1 MDTNDNTP
9 DKTPAPAPEKKARRW
24 PRRVAIG
31 VAVTGVLVGG
41 TLWYLGPETTLQM
54 IAQKVAA
61 STGGKLTLTGVRG
74 SLYGAMYIERVVWRT
89 DEQLVIA
96 NKINLQWSPAQIV
109 SRGILVDRL
118 HAASL
123 RVETLKESEERSTM
137 PAKLAP
143 PFAVSID
150 DARLNRATFINQ
162 GAETHIDNIRLRLE
176 GNKQR
181 WQLRD
186 AAAVTPWGD
195 VAGAGSIGAQRP
207 FKLDA
212 TASLTQSQAV
222 AGARAAQ
229 LRLKVG
235 GDLET
240 TLVAATG
247 QAGRAVGDAHFTL
260 SPYAE
265 IPLREMRINGRNVD
279 PGFFN
284 PSLPTADLTFAI
296 AGKLD
301 TNRNISGSVNIT
313 NDGPEG
319 TIDQQRLPLRS
330 MRGQLGGNLSA
341 LQVSDVLVD
350 FGKAGRFTGTG
361 GVQRGKDEPG
371 QSAGG
376 IGTARFTLHTDRFD
390 LKGIHSTMKPTSIRG
405 DIQVTNAGNTQTLQA
420 NLADK
425 ALRLAAL
432 ATLENNVVT
441 VREARLSSGSSR
453 VDVSGSMNL
462 LEDKAFK
469 ASATASRF
477 NPADFGDFPEA
488 DINAGVNVAGALAP
502 TWRVDAD
509 FAVRR
514 SRLLNQPL
522 SGQGKLHAD
531 AKRIS
536 GIDADLALGQNTVA
550 LNGAF
555 GGPKDRLQWRLD
567 GRQLSAVRSDLYG
580 AVTAN
585 GVATGTMAAP
595 RTTFEVNANGLGWVA
610 AQRKNANGSLRASGE
625 AWLAGGEGARFV
637 EAKLSGAM
645 QRFNPAAFGSPLAG
659 SINGAFDASGR
670 SGADWRGAVDL
681 RVQDSTLSDSPLW
694 GHAKLTAD
702 RRHISNADVD
712 LHVGA
717 NVVAAKGSFG
727 LGADQL
733 GWRID
738 APQLAALGPDFGGV
752 LRGQGTLSGTMD
764 APSFSAALE
773 GQNLLLLGT
782 HSIRALR
789 ANANLGSGRGARDAL
804 ASDIQ
809 VTDYA
814 SGTGEDATRVA
825 SASLKTEGTRG
836 AHTLRAAATGE
847 GFDANLVVNGGW
859 SGDTW
864 SGTLSALQN
873 RGRYAMQLQAP
884 VPLRISG
891 EEGSGVMGLAKPQN
905 IAFNGAVIRLPAGSI
920 TVDSLVKNG
929 PRWASRG
936 HADNV
941 PLTYLSQFSPAI
953 RDNAR
958 GDLTLGAKWALD
970 LRTASATG
978 GAPALDGM
986 VHVFREKGDV
996 IAGGDQPVPLGLRTF
1011 EARADVVGSSLQV
1024 RLNLDGTRTGS
1035 ANVDATAQLLQGRL
1049 DRDSPLRM
1057 TANANMGSIAW
1068 LASFAG
1074 QTGLELDGALRLA
1087 LTGSGTIGTPRL
1099 DGSLQGDR
1107 LAVRWPEQGVRLQNG
1122 ELRAG
1127 LAGDQLQLQ
1136 RLYFQGRQGSAS
1148 ADGFLRFSSGLAAAD
1163 LRLTLDKLEAL
1174 SRPDRTV
1181 VLSGKA
1187 SLVRDAERF
1196 ALEGNVRADRALIEF
1211 APQGRPTMSD
1221 DVIVLGQGGAKP
1233 VPSNKKEELP
1243 LSIDLRADLGDEFRL
1258 RGLGID
1264 ATLAGNVR
1272 MRKVGAGAPRVNG
1285 TIRAVEGDYAAYGQ
1299 KLAIRRAVITFSGP
1313 YDNPA
1318 LDVLAVR
1325 ERPEGE
1331 QLSETNVE
1339 AGVQVRGTAQS
1350 PEARLVSTPNVSDS
1364 EKLSWLVLGHGMEGT
1379 SGNEKDVLAAA
1390 AGALLG
1396 GKGGTGGITQKLATS
1411 LGVDE
1416 LGLKQAGGNAT
1427 GLEGTVVTVGK
1438 RISSRTYL
1446 SFEQGATTASSLV
1459 RLRYKWTPKITLQFQ
1474 TGTNTALDVLYS
1486 WAFD

>member
-1 MDTNDNTP
+1 MDTNDTTQPTTP
-9 DKTPAPAPEKKARRW
+9 QPAPQPAPKQRRW

-31 VAVTGVLVGG
+31 VVVTGAIVGG
-41 TLWYLGPETTLQM
+41 TLWYLGRETTLQM

-74 SLYGAMYIERVVWRT
+74 SLYGAMHIDRLVWRT
-89 DEQLVIA
+89 DEQLVVA
-96 NKINLQWSPAQIV
+96 NKIDLQWSPAQIL
-109 SRGILVDRL
+109 SRGILVDEL

-123 RVETLKESEERSTM
+123 RVETLKESEEKSTM

-143 PFAVSID
+143 PFPVSID
-150 DARLNRATFINQ
+150 DARLNQAVFVSK
-162 GAETHIDNIRLRLE
+162 GAETRIDNIRLRVD
-176 GNKQR
+176 GDKQR
-181 WQLRD
+181 WEIRD
-186 AAAVTPWGD
+186 AAAVTPWGN
-195 VAGAGSIGAQRP
+195 VAAAGRIGAQRP
-207 FKLDA
+207 FKIDA
-212 TASLTQSQAV
+212 TASLTQSQAT
-222 AGARAAQ
+222 AEGGANSRAAQ

-240 TLVAATG
+240 TLVDANG
-247 QAGRAVGDAHFTL
+247 QAGRAVGDARFVL

-301 TNRNISGSVNIT
+301 DKRNISGSVNIT

-319 TIDQQRLPLRS
+319 TIDQQRLPLRL
-330 MRGQLGGNLSA
+330 MRGQLGGNLGA
-341 LQVSDVLVD
+341 LQVSDVLMD
-350 FGKAGRFTGTG
+350 FGAAGQFTGTG
-361 GVQRGKDEPG
+361 GVQRGEDEE
-371 QSAGG
+371 G

-390 LKGIHSTMKPTSIRG
+390 LKGIHSAMKPTSIRG
-405 DIQVTNAGNTQTLQA
+405 DIQVANAADVQTLQA
-420 NLADK
+420 NLTDK
-425 ALRLAAL
+425 ALRLTAL
-432 ATLENNVVT
+432 ASLQDNVVT
-441 VREARLSSGSSR
+441 VREARLSSGGSR
-453 VDVSGSMNL
+453 VDVTGNMNL

-477 NPADFGDFPEA
+477 NPASFGDFPQA
-488 DINAGVNVAGALAP
+488 DINASVNVAGALAP
-502 TWRVDAD
+502 SWRVDAD

-514 SRLLNQPL
+514 SRLLNQAL

-536 GIDADLALGQNTVA
+536 GIDAELALGQNTAA
-550 LNGAF
+550 LKGAF
-555 GGPKDRLQWRLD
+555 GGAGDRLNWRLD
-567 GRQLSAVRSDLYG
+567 GRQLAAVRSDLYG
-580 AVTAN
+580 AVTAS
-585 GVATGTMAAP
+585 GVATGTMQAP
-595 RTTFEVNANGLGWVA
+595 RTTFEVNADNLGWVA
-610 AQRKNANGSLRASGE
+610 AQRKNASGSLRASGE

-637 EAKLSGAM
+637 EAKVSGNA

-659 SINGAFDASGR
+659 SINGAFTASGR

-681 RVQDSTLSDSPLW
+681 RVQDSTLSNSPLW

-702 RRHISNADVD
+702 RRHVSNADVD

-717 NVVAAKGSFG
+717 NVVNAKGSFG
-727 LGADQL
+727 AGKDQL

-738 APQLAALGPDFGGV
+738 APQLAALGPDYAGV
-752 LRGQGTLSGTMD
+752 LRGQGALSGTMD
-764 APSFSAALE
+764 TPSLSAALE
-773 GQNLLLLGT
+773 GQNLRLLGT
-782 HSIRALR
+782 HNIRALR

-809 VTDYA
+809 VTDY
-814 SGTGEDATRVA
+814 TNGETRVA

-836 AHTLRAAATGE
+836 AHTLRAAAVGDA
-847 GFDANLVVNGGW
+847 FDANVEVRGGW
-859 SGDTW
+859 TGDTW
-864 SGTLSALQN
+864 SGTLATLQN
-873 RGRYAMQLQAP
+873 RGRYAMALQAP
-884 VPLRISG
+884 VPLSISG
-891 EEGSGVMGLAKPQN
+891 ARGSGVMGLAKPER
-905 IAFNGAVIRLPAGSI
+905 IAFNGAVVRLPAGSI
-920 TVDSLVKNG
+920 TVDTLTKNG

-941 PLTYLSQFSPAI
+941 PLTYLAQFSPAI

-958 GDLTLGAKWALD
+958 GDLTLGAQWALD
-970 LRTASATG
+970 LRTATATG

-996 IAGGDQPVPLGLRTF
+996 IAGSDRPVPLGLRTLD
-1011 EARADVVGSSLQV
+1011 ARAEVSGGALRVNVD
-1024 RLNLDGTRTGS
+1024 LDGTRTGT
-1035 ANVDATAQLLQGRL
+1035 ARVDGTAQLIQGRL
-1049 DRDSPLRM
+1049 DQDSPMRM
-1057 TANANMGSIAW
+1057 TANVDMGSIAW
-1068 LASFAG
+1068 LAGFAG
-1074 QTGLELDGALRLA
+1074 QSGLDLDGALRAA
-1087 LTGSGTIGTPRL
+1087 LTASGTIGAPRL
-1099 DGSLQGDR
+1099 DGSVQGDR

-1122 ELRAG
+1122 ELRAS
-1127 LAGDQLQLQ
+1127 LAGDQLNLQ
-1136 RLYFQGRQGSAS
+1136 RLFFQGRQGSAAAEGS
-1148 ADGFLRFSSGLAAAD
+1148 LRFSSGLAAAD

-1233 VPSNKKEELP
+1233 TPSNKKEELP
-1243 LSIDLRADLGDEFRL
+1243 LTIDLRADLGDEFKL

-1272 MRKVGAGAPRVNG
+1272 VRKVGAGSPRVNG
-1285 TIRAVEGDYAAYGQ
+1285 TIRAVEGNYAAYGQ
-1299 KLAIRRAVITFSGP
+1299 KLAIERANITFSGP

-1325 ERPEGE
+1325 KRPEGE

-1339 AGVQVRGTAQS
+1339 AGVQVRGTAQA
-1350 PEARLVSTPNVSDS
+1350 PEARLVSTPNVPDS

-1416 LGLKQAGGNAT
+1416 LGLKQANGTAT
-1427 GLEGTVVTVGK
+1427 GLESTVVTVGK
-1438 RISSRTYL
+1438 RISNRAYL

-1459 RLRYKWTPKITLQFQ
+1459 RLRYKWNPRITLQFQ

>member
-1 MDTNDNTP
+1 MDTNDITSGAARQ
-9 DKTPAPAPEKKARRW
+9 PAPHKPRRW

-31 VAVTGVLVGG
+31 VAVTGVIMGG
-41 TLWYLGPETTLQM
+41 TLWYLGRETTLQM

-61 STGGKLTLTGVRG
+61 STGGKLTLTGVSG
-74 SLYGAMYIERVVWRT
+74 SLYGAMHIERAVWRT

-96 NKINLQWSPAQIV
+96 NKIDLKWSPSQIV
-109 SRGILVDRL
+109 SRGILVDSL

-123 RVETLKESEERSTM
+123 RVETLKETEERSPM
-137 PAKLAP
+137 PARLAP
-143 PFAVSID
+143 PFTVEID
-150 DARLNRATFINQ
+150 DARLNRATFVNK
-162 GAETHIDNIRLRLE
+162 GAETHIDNIRLRLY
-176 GNKQR
+176 GDKQR
-181 WQLRD
+181 WRLAD

-195 VAGAGSIGAQRP
+195 VAANGSIGAQRP
-207 FKLDA
+207 FKIDA
-212 TASLTQSQAV
+212 RASLTQSQAK
-222 AGARAAQ
+222 AGAKAAQ
-229 LRLKVG
+229 LRLKLG

-240 TLVAATG
+240 TLVDATG
-247 QAGRAVGDAHFTL
+247 QAGRAVGDAHFAL

-265 IPLREMRINGRNVD
+265 IPLRELRINGSNVD

-284 PSLPTADLTFAI
+284 PALPTADLTFAI

-301 TNRNISGSVNIT
+301 AKRNISGSVDIT
-313 NDGPEG
+313 NEGPEG

-330 MRGQLGGNLSA
+330 MRGRLGGNLSA
-341 LQVSDVLVD
+341 LQVSDVLMD
-350 FGKAGRFTGTG
+350 FGDAGRFTGTG
-361 GVQRGKDEPG
+361 GVQREQDQEGL
-371 QSAGG
+371 
-376 IGTARFTLHTDRFD
+376 GTARFTLHTERFD
-390 LKGIHSTMKPTSIRG
+390 LKGIYSTMKPTAIRG
-405 DIQVTNAGNTQTLQA
+405 DIQVTNAGNIQTLQA

-453 VDVSGSMNL
+453 VDLSGNMKL

-469 ASATASRF
+469 ASANASRF
-477 NPADFGDFPEA
+477 NPADFGDFPQA
-488 DINAGVNVAGALAP
+488 DINASVKVAGALAP
-502 TWRVDAD
+502 SWRVDAD

-522 SGQGKLHAD
+522 SGEGKLHAD

-536 GIDADLALGQNTVA
+536 GIDAELALGQNTVA
-550 LNGAF
+550 LGGAF
-555 GGPKDRLQWRLD
+555 GGAGDKLQWRLD

-580 AVTAN
+580 AVTAS

-595 RTTFEVNANGLGWVA
+595 RTSFEVNANGLGWVA
-610 AQRKNANGSLRASGE
+610 AQRKNANGSLRAKGE
-625 AWLAGGEGARFV
+625 AWLAGTEGARFV
-637 EAKLSGAM
+637 EAKMSGAM

-659 SINGAFDASGR
+659 SINGAFDAGGR
-670 SGADWRGAVDL
+670 SGADWRGALDL
-681 RVQDSTLSDSPLW
+681 RVQDSTLSNSPLW

-702 RRHISNADVD
+702 RRHVSNADVD

-727 LGADQL
+727 LGSDQL
-733 GWRID
+733 DWRID
-738 APQLAALGPDFGGV
+738 APQLAALGPDFAGV

-764 APSFSAALE
+764 TPSLSAALE
-773 GQNLLLLGT
+773 GQNLRLLGT
-782 HSIRALR
+782 HSIRSLR
-789 ANANLGSGRGARDAL
+789 ANARLGSGRGASDAL

-809 VTDYA
+809 ILDYA
-814 SGTGEDATRVA
+814 SGDTRIA

-836 AHTLRAAATGE
+836 AHTLRAAAVGDA
-847 GFDANLVVNGGW
+847 FDTNLELRGGLA
-859 SGDTW
+859 GDTW
-864 SGTLSALQN
+864 NGTLAALQN

-884 VPLRISG
+884 VPLRIG
-891 EEGSGVMGLAKPQN
+891 GAKGSGMMGLAKPQN
-905 IAFNGAVIRLPAGSI
+905 IAFNGAVVRLPAGSI

-929 PRWASRG
+929 PRWSSRG

-941 PLTYLSQFSPAI
+941 PLTYLSQFSPSI

-958 GDLTLGAKWALD
+958 GDLTLGAKWELD
-970 LRTASATG
+970 LRTASTTG
-978 GAPALDGM
+978 AAPALDGM
-986 VHVFREKGDV
+986 VQVYREKGDV
-996 IAGGDQPVPLGLRTF
+996 IAGGDRPVPLGLRTF
-1011 EARADVVGSSLQV
+1011 EARADVVGSSLRV
-1024 RLNLDGTRTGS
+1024 HLNLDGARTGS
-1035 ANVDATAQLLQGRL
+1035 ANVEATAQLLQGRL
-1049 DRDSPLRM
+1049 DRDSPMRM
-1057 TANANMGSIAW
+1057 MAKANMGSIAW

-1074 QTGLELDGALRLA
+1074 QTGLELDGALNLA
-1087 LTGSGTIGTPRL
+1087 LTGSGTIGDPRL
-1099 DGSLQGDR
+1099 DGSVQGDK
-1107 LAVRWPEQGVRLQNG
+1107 LAVRWPEQGVRLHNG
-1122 ELRAG
+1122 ELRAS

-1136 RLYFQGRQGSAS
+1136 RLSFQGRQGSAS
-1148 ADGFLRFSSGLAAAD
+1148 AEGFLRFSSGLAAAD

-1196 ALEGNVRADRALIEF
+1196 AIEGNVRADRALIEF

-1243 LSIDLRADLGDEFRL
+1243 LTIDLRADLGDEFRL

-1272 MRKVGAGAPRVNG
+1272 VRKVGAGAPRVNG

-1299 KLAIRRAVITFSGP
+1299 KLAIERAVITFSGP

-1325 ERPEGE
+1325 KRPEGE

-1339 AGVQVRGTAQS
+1339 AGVQVRGTAQA
-1350 PEARLVSTPNVSDS
+1350 PQARLVSTPNVPDS

-1379 SGNEKDVLAAA
+1379 SGNDKDVLAAA
-1390 AGALLG
+1390 AAALLG
-1396 GKGGTGGITQKLATS
+1396 GKGGTGGITQKLANS

-1416 LGLKQAGGNAT
+1416 LGLKQANGSAN

-1459 RLRYKWTPKITLQFQ
+1459 RLRFKWTPRITLQFQ

>member
-1 MDTNDNTP
+1 MDTNDTTP
-9 DKTPAPAPEKKARRW
+9 EKTPAPAKPRRW

-31 VAVTGVLVGG
+31 VVVTGAIIGG
-41 TLWYLGPETTLQM
+41 TLWYLGRETTLQM

-74 SLYGAMYIERVVWRT
+74 SLYGAMHIDRIVWRT
-89 DEQLVIA
+89 DEQLVVA
-96 NKINLQWSPAQIV
+96 NNIDLRWSPAQIV
-109 SRGILVDRL
+109 SRGILVDEL
-118 HAASL
+118 HAADL
-123 RVETLKESEERSTM
+123 RMETLKQSEEKSTM
-137 PAKLAP
+137 PVKLSP
-143 PFAVSID
+143 PFTVSID
-150 DARLNRATFINQ
+150 DARLDKAVFVSQ
-162 GAETHIDNIRLRLE
+162 GAETRIDNIRLRVE

-181 WQLRD
+181 WEVRN
-186 AAAVTPWGD
+186 AAAATPWGD
-195 VAGAGSIGAQRP
+195 VAATGSIGAQRP

-212 TASLTQSQAV
+212 SASLTQSQAK

-240 TLVAATG
+240 TLVDASG
-247 QAGRAVGDAHFTL
+247 QAGRAVGDARLVL
-260 SPYAE
+260 SPFAD
-265 IPLREMRINGRNVD
+265 IPLREVRINGRNVD

-301 TNRNISGSVNIT
+301 EKRNISGSVSIT

-319 TIDQQRLPLRS
+319 TIDQQRLPLRA
-330 MRGQLGGNLSA
+330 MRGQLGGNLNA
-341 LQVSDVLVD
+341 LQVSDVLMD
-350 FGKAGRFTGTG
+350 FGAAGQFTGTG
-361 GVQRGKDEPG
+361 GVQRGQDEE
-371 QSAGG
+371 G

-390 LKGIHSTMKPTSIRG
+390 LQKIHGAMKPTAIRG
-405 DIQVTNAGNTQTLQA
+405 DIQVANTANTQTLQA

-425 ALRLAAL
+425 ALRLTAL

-441 VREARLSSGSSR
+441 VREARISNGSSR
-453 VDVSGSMNL
+453 VDVTGNMNL

-477 NPADFGDFPEA
+477 NPANFGDFPQA
-488 DINAGVNVAGALAP
+488 DINASVNVAGALAP
-502 TWRVDAD
+502 QWRVDAD

-514 SRLLNQPL
+514 SRLMDQAL
-522 SGQGKLHAD
+522 SGEGKLHAD

-536 GIDADLALGQNTVA
+536 GIDATLALGQNTA
-550 LNGAF
+550 SLKGAF
-555 GGPKDRLQWRLD
+555 GGAGDRLNWRLD
-567 GRQLSAVRSDLYG
+567 GRQLSAARSDLYG
-580 AVTAN
+580 ALVAS
-585 GVATGTMAAP
+585 GVATGTMQAP
-595 RTTFEVNANGLGWVA
+595 RTTFTVDANNLGWVA
-610 AQRKNANGSLRASGE
+610 AQRKNANGSLRANGE
-625 AWLAGGEGARFV
+625 AWLAGSEGARFV
-637 EAKLSGAM
+637 EAKVIGNM

-659 SINGAFDASGR
+659 SINGSFDASGR
-670 SGADWRGAVDL
+670 SGADWRGNVDL
-681 RVQDSTLSDSPLW
+681 RVQDSTLSNSPLW
-694 GHAKLTAD
+694 GHAKLAAD
-702 RRHISNADVD
+702 RRHVSNADVD

-717 NVVAAKGSFG
+717 NVIAAKGSFG
-727 LGADQL
+727 AGNDQL

-738 APQLAALGPDFGGV
+738 APQLAALGPDFGGL

-764 APSFSAALE
+764 TPSLTAALE
-773 GQNLLLLGT
+773 GQNLRLLGVHT
-782 HSIRALR
+782 IRSLR
-789 ANANLGSGRGARDAL
+789 ANANIASGRGARDAI
-804 ASDIQ
+804 ATDIQ
-809 VTDYA
+809 MLDYV
-814 SGTGEDATRVA
+814 SGDTRIA
-825 SASLKTEGTRG
+825 SASLKSEGTRG
-836 AHTLRAAATGE
+836 AHTLRAAAVGDA
-847 GFDANLVVNGGW
+847 FDANVEVRGGF
-859 SGDTW
+859 SADTW
-864 SGTLSALQN
+864 SGTLAALQN
-873 RGRYAMQLQAP
+873 RGRYAMALQAP
-884 VPLRISG
+884 VPLTITGSK
-891 EEGSGVMGLAKPQN
+891 GSGVMGLAKPER
-905 IAFNGAVIRLPAGSI
+905 IAFNGAVVRLPAGSI

-929 PRWASRG
+929 PRWASKG

-941 PLTYLSQFSPAI
+941 PLTYLAQFSPAI

-958 GDLTLGAKWALD
+958 GDLTLGAQWALD
-970 LRTASATG
+970 LRTATATG

-996 IAGGDQPVPLGLRTF
+996 IAGSDSPVPLGLRTLD
-1011 EARADVVGSSLQV
+1011 ARADVTGGALRVNV
-1024 RLNLDGTRTGS
+1024 ALDGTRTGT
-1035 ANVDATAQLLQGRL
+1035 ANVEGTAQLIQGRL
-1049 DRDSPLRM
+1049 DKDSPMRM

-1074 QTGLELDGALRLA
+1074 QSGLELDGALRLA

-1099 DGSLQGDR
+1099 DGSLQGDK

-1122 ELRAG
+1122 ELRAS
-1127 LAGDQLQLQ
+1127 LAGDQLNLQ
-1136 RLYFQGRQGSAS
+1136 RMYFQGRQGSAS
-1148 ADGFLRFSSGLAAAD
+1148 ADGSLRFSSGLAAAD

-1187 SLVRDAERF
+1187 SLVRDSERF

-1221 DVIVLGQGGAKP
+1221 DVIVLGQGGTKP
-1233 VPSNKKEELP
+1233 IPSNRKEELP
-1243 LSIDLRADLGDEFRL
+1243 LTIDLRADLGEEFKV
-1258 RGLGID
+1258 RGLGAD

-1272 MRKVGAGAPRVNG
+1272 VRMVGSGSPRVNG
-1285 TIRAVEGDYAAYGQ
+1285 TIRAVEGNYAAYGQ
-1299 KLAIRRAVITFSGP
+1299 KLSIERANVTFSGP
-1313 YDNPA
+1313 YDNPS

-1325 ERPEGE
+1325 KRPEGE
-1331 QLSETNVE
+1331 QLSSTNVE

-1350 PEARLVSTPNVSDS
+1350 PQAVLVSTPNVPDS

-1396 GKGGTGGITQKLATS
+1396 GKGGSGGITQKLATS

-1416 LGLKQAGGNAT
+1416 LGLKQANGTAT
-1427 GLEGTVVTVGK
+1427 GLESTVVTVGK
-1438 RISSRTYL
+1438 RISNRAYL

-1459 RLRYKWTPKITLQFQ
+1459 RLRYKWTPKVTLQFQ

>member
-1 MDTNDNTP
+1 MDTNDTN
-9 DKTPAPAPEKKARRW
+9 PAPANAPAHKPRRW

-31 VAVTGVLVGG
+31 VVVTGVIVGG
-41 TLWYLGPETTLQM
+41 TLWYLGRETTLQM

-61 STGGKLTLTGVRG
+61 STGGKLTLTGVTG
-74 SLYGAMYIERVVWRT
+74 SLYGAMHIERAVWRT

-96 NKINLQWSPAQIV
+96 NKIDLQWSPAQIV
-109 SRGILVDRL
+109 SRGILVDQL

-123 RVETLKESEERSTM
+123 RVETLKESTEPSTM
-137 PAKLAP
+137 PVKLAP
-143 PFAVSID
+143 PFTVSID
-150 DARLNRATFINQ
+150 DARLNRATFVNK

-181 WQLRD
+181 WQVRD

-195 VAGAGSIGAQRP
+195 VAANGSIGAQRP

-212 TASLTQSQAV
+212 TASLTQSQAK
-222 AGARAAQ
+222 AGARSAQ

-240 TLVAATG
+240 TLVDATG

-260 SPYAE
+260 EPYAE
-265 IPLREMRINGRNVD
+265 IPLRELRINGRNVD

-284 PSLPTADLTFAI
+284 PALPTADLNFAV

-301 TNRNISGSVNIT
+301 AKRNISGSVSIT

-330 MRGQLGGNLSA
+330 MRGQLGGNLNA
-341 LQVSDVLVD
+341 LQVSDVLMD
-350 FGKAGRFTGTG
+350 FGEAGRFTGTG
-361 GVQRGKDEPG
+361 GVQRDKDEEG
-371 QSAGG
+371 L
-376 IGTARFTLHTDRFD
+376 GTARFTLHTDRFD
-390 LKGIHSTMKPTSIRG
+390 LKKIHASMKPTAIRG
-405 DIQVTNAGNTQTLQA
+405 DIQVTNAGDTQTLQA

-432 ATLENNVVT
+432 ATLEKNVVT
-441 VREARLSSGSSR
+441 VREARLSSGGSR
-453 VDVSGSMNL
+453 IDVSGSMNL
-462 LEDKAFK
+462 LDDKAFK

-488 DINAGVNVAGALAP
+488 DINAGVNAAGALAP
-502 TWRVDAD
+502 SWRVDAD

-522 SGQGKLHAD
+522 SGAGKLHAD

-555 GGPKDRLQWRLD
+555 GGAGDKLQWRVD

-595 RTTFEVNANGLGWVA
+595 RTSFELNANGLGWVA

-625 AWLAGGEGARFV
+625 AWLAGSEGARFV

-670 SGADWRGAVDL
+670 SGADWRGALDL
-681 RVQDSTLSDSPLW
+681 RVQDSTLSNSPLW

-702 RRHISNADVD
+702 RRHVSNADVD

-717 NVVAAKGSFG
+717 NLLAAKGSFG

-738 APQLAALGPDFGGV
+738 APQLAALGPDFAGV
-752 LRGQGTLSGTMD
+752 LRGQGSLSGTMD
-764 APSFSAALE
+764 TPSLSAALE
-773 GQNLLLLGT
+773 GQNLRLLGA
-782 HSIRALR
+782 HSIRSLR
-789 ANANLGSGRGARDAL
+789 ASATLGSGRGARDAL

-809 VTDYA
+809 ILDYV
-814 SGTGEDATRVA
+814 SGDTRVA

-836 AHTLRAAATGE
+836 AHTLRAAAVGE
-847 GFDANLVVNGGW
+847 GFDANLEVRGGLL
-859 SGDTW
+859 GDTW
-864 SGTLSALQN
+864 SGTLAALQN

-891 EEGSGVMGLAKPQN
+891 EKGSGVMGLAKPQS

-941 PLTYLSQFSPAI
+941 PLTYLSQFSPTI

-958 GDLTLGAKWALD
+958 GDLTLGAQWALD
-970 LRTASATG
+970 LRTATATG
-978 GAPALDGM
+978 AAPALDGM

-996 IAGGDQPVPLGLRTF
+996 IAGGDKPVPLGLRTLD
-1011 EARADVVGSSLQV
+1011 ARADVTGGALRVAV
-1024 RLNLDGTRTGS
+1024 NLDGARTGS
-1035 ANVDATAQLLQGRL
+1035 AKLDGTAQLLQGRL
-1049 DRDSPLRM
+1049 DRDSPMRM
-1057 TANANMGSIAW
+1057 KLDANMGSIAW

-1074 QTGLELDGALRLA
+1074 QSGLELDGALRLA
-1087 LTGSGTIGTPRL
+1087 VQGSGTIGNPRL
-1099 DGSLQGDR
+1099 DGSVQGDR

-1148 ADGFLRFSSGLAAAD
+1148 AEGFLRFSSGLAAAD

-1196 ALEGNVRADRALIEF
+1196 AIEGNVRADRALIEF

-1221 DVIVLGQGGAKP
+1221 DVIVLGQGGARP
-1233 VPSNKKEELP
+1233 VASNKKEELP
-1243 LSIDLRADLGDEFRL
+1243 LTIDLRADLGEEFHL

-1285 TIRAVEGDYAAYGQ
+1285 SIRAVEGNYAAYGQ
-1299 KLAIRRAVITFSGP
+1299 KLAIERAVITFSGP

-1325 ERPEGE
+1325 KRPEGE
-1331 QLSETNVE
+1331 QLSDTNVE
-1339 AGVQVRGTAQS
+1339 AGVQVRGTAQA
-1350 PEARLVSTPNVSDS
+1350 PQAKLVSTPNVPDS

-1416 LGLKQAGGNAT
+1416 LGLKQANGTAN

>member
-1 MDTNDNTP
+1 MDTNDTAP
-9 DKTPAPAPEKKARRW
+9 SQAPAPAPHKRRW

-31 VAVTGVLVGG
+31 VVVTGVLVGG
-41 TLWYLGPETTLQM
+41 TLWYLGRETTLQM

-74 SLYGAMYIERVVWRT
+74 SLYGAMYIERIVWRT

-96 NKINLQWSPAQIV
+96 NKINLRWSPGQIV
-109 SRGILVDRL
+109 SRGILVDTL
-118 HAASL
+118 HAANL
-123 RVETLKESEERSTM
+123 RVETLKETEEPSTM
-137 PAKLAP
+137 PVKLAP
-143 PFAVSID
+143 PFTVSID
-150 DARLNRATFINQ
+150 DARLNRATFVNQ
-162 GAETHIDNIRLRLE
+162 GAETHVDNIRLRLE

-181 WQLRD
+181 WQVRD

-195 VAGAGSIGAQRP
+195 VAANGTIGAQRP

-212 TASLTQSQAV
+212 TASLTQSQAK

-240 TLVAATG
+240 TLVDATG
-247 QAGRAVGDAHFTL
+247 QAGRAVGDARFVL

-284 PSLPTADLTFAI
+284 PALPTADLTFAVT
-296 AGKLD
+296 GKLD
-301 TNRNISGSVNIT
+301 AKRNISGRVDIT

-319 TIDQQRLPLRS
+319 TLDKQRLPLRV
-330 MRGQLGGNLSA
+330 MRGQLGGSLDA
-341 LQVSDVLVD
+341 LQVSDVLLD
-350 FGKAGRFTGTG
+350 FGDAGRFTGTG
-361 GVQRGKDEPG
+361 GVQREKDQE
-371 QSAGG
+371 G

-390 LKGIHSTMKPTSIRG
+390 LKGIYSTMKPTAIRG
-405 DIQVTNAGNTQTLQA
+405 DIQVTNAGTTQTLQA

-425 ALRLAAL
+425 GLRLAAL

-441 VREARLSSGSSR
+441 VREARLSAGSSR
-453 VDVSGSMNL
+453 VDVAGTMNL
-462 LEDKAFK
+462 LDDKAFK
-469 ASATASRF
+469 ASASASRF
-477 NPADFGDFPEA
+477 NPADFGDFPQA
-488 DINAGVNVAGALAP
+488 DINASVNAAGALAP
-502 TWRVDAD
+502 AWRVDAD

-514 SRLLNQPL
+514 SRVLNQPL
-522 SGQGKLHAD
+522 SGEGKLRAD

-555 GGPKDRLQWRLD
+555 GGAGDKLQWRVD
-567 GRQLSAVRSDLYG
+567 GRQLSALRSDLYG

-595 RTTFEVNANGLGWVA
+595 RTSFEVNANGLGWVA
-610 AQRKNANGSLRASGE
+610 AQRKNAGGSLRASGD
-625 AWLAGGEGARFV
+625 AWLAGVEGARFV
-637 EAKLSGAM
+637 EAKMSGAM

-670 SGADWRGAVDL
+670 SGADWRGALDL
-681 RVQDSTLSDSPLW
+681 RVQDSTLSSSPLW
-694 GHAKLTAD
+694 GHARLTAD

-717 NVVAAKGSFG
+717 NVIAAKGSFG
-727 LGADQL
+727 AGSDQL
-733 GWRID
+733 AWRID
-738 APQLAALGPDFGGV
+738 APQLAALGPDFAGV
-752 LRGQGTLSGTMD
+752 LRGQGLLSGTMD
-764 APSFSAALE
+764 TPSLTAALE
-773 GQNLLLLGT
+773 GQNLRLLGT
-782 HSIRALR
+782 HNIRALR
-789 ANANLGSGRGARDAL
+789 VNATLGSGRGARDAL

-809 VTDYA
+809 VTEYV
-814 SGTGEDATRVA
+814 SGETRVA

-836 AHTLRAAATGE
+836 AHTLRAAAVGDA
-847 GFDANLVVNGGW
+847 FDANLEVRGGW
-859 SGDTW
+859 TGDTW
-864 SGTLSALQN
+864 SGTLAALQN
-873 RGRYAMQLQAP
+873 RGRYAMALQAP

-891 EEGSGVMGLAKPQN
+891 APGSGVMGLAKPQN
-905 IAFNGAVIRLPAGSI
+905 IAFNGAVVKLPAGSVTI
-920 TVDSLVKNG
+920 DSLVKNG
-929 PRWASRG
+929 PRWNSKG

-941 PLTYLSQFSPAI
+941 PLTYLAQFSPAI

-958 GDLTLGAKWALD
+958 GDLTLGAQWALD
-970 LRTASATG
+970 LRTATATG

-986 VHVFREKGDV
+986 VHVFREKGDL
-996 IAGGDQPVPLGLRTF
+996 IAGSDQPVPLGLRTLD
-1011 EARADVVGSSLQV
+1011 ARADVVGSSLRV
-1024 RLNLDGTRTGS
+1024 RMNLDGARTGS
-1035 ANVDATAQLLQGRL
+1035 ANVEATAQLLQGRL
-1049 DRDSPLRM
+1049 DRDSPMRM
-1057 TANANMGSIAW
+1057 TANANMASIGW

-1074 QTGLELDGALRLA
+1074 QSGLELDGALRLA

-1099 DGSLQGDR
+1099 DGSVQGDR
-1107 LAVRWPEQGVRLQNG
+1107 LSVRWPEQGVRLQNG

-1148 ADGFLRFSSGLAAAD
+1148 AEGFLRFSSGLAAAD

-1211 APQGRPTMSD
+1211 APQGRPTMSE

-1243 LSIDLRADLGDEFRL
+1243 LTIDLRANLGEEFRL

-1272 MRKVGAGAPRVNG
+1272 VRKVGAGAPRVNG

-1299 KLAIRRAVITFSGP
+1299 KLEIRRAVITFSGP

-1325 ERPEGE
+1325 AQPEGE

-1350 PEARLVSTPNVSDS
+1350 PDARLVSTPNVPDS

-1416 LGLKQAGGNAT
+1416 LGLKQAEGGG

>member
-1 MDTNDNTP
+1 MDTNDTST
-9 DKTPAPAPEKKARRW
+9 DTTPAPAPEKKARRW

-31 VAVTGVLVGG
+31 VVVTGVLVGG
-41 TLWYLGPETTLQM
+41 TLWYLGRETTLQM

-61 STGGKLTLTGVRG
+61 STGGKLTITGVRG
-74 SLYGAMYIERVVWRT
+74 SLYGAMYIERIVWRT

-96 NKINLQWSPAQIV
+96 NKINLHWSPSQIV

-118 HAASL
+118 HAANL
-123 RVETLKESEERSTM
+123 RVETLKETEERSPM

-143 PFAVSID
+143 PFPVSID
-150 DARLNRATFINQ
+150 DARLNRATFVNQ
-162 GAETHIDNIRLRLE
+162 GAETHIDNIRLRVS
-176 GNKQR
+176 GDKQR
-181 WQLRD
+181 WALRD

-195 VAGAGSIGAQRP
+195 VGAAGTIGAQRP

-212 TASLTQSQAV
+212 TASLTQSQAKAEGV
-222 AGARAAQ
+222 ATSRAAQ

-240 TLVAATG
+240 TLVDANG
-247 QAGRAVGDAHFTL
+247 QAGRAAGDARFVL

-284 PSLPTADLTFAI
+284 PALPTADLTFAI
-296 AGKLD
+296 TGKLD
-301 TNRNISGSVNIT
+301 EKRNISGRVDIS

-330 MRGQLGGNLSA
+330 MRGQLGGNLEA
-341 LQVSDVLVD
+341 LQVSDVLMD
-350 FGKAGRFTGTG
+350 FGAAGRFTGLG
-361 GVQRGKDEPG
+361 GVQRDKDAEG
-371 QSAGG
+371 L
-376 IGTARFTLHTDRFD
+376 GTARFTLHTDRFD
-390 LKGIHSTMKPTSIRG
+390 LKGIHSTMKPTAIRG

-453 VDVSGSMNL
+453 VDVTGNMKL
-462 LEDKAFK
+462 LDDKAFK
-469 ASATASRF
+469 ASANASRF

-488 DINAGVNVAGALAP
+488 DINASVNVAGALAP
-502 TWRVDAD
+502 AWRVDAD

-522 SGQGKLHAD
+522 SGAGKLHAD

-555 GGPKDRLQWRLD
+555 GGTGDRLQWRLD

-595 RTTFEVNANGLGWVA
+595 RTTFEMNASGLGWVA

-625 AWLAGGEGARFV
+625 AWLAGSEGARV
-637 EAKLSGAM
+637 VQAKMSGAM

-659 SINGAFDASGR
+659 SINGTFDASGR

-681 RVQDSTLSDSPLW
+681 RVQDSTLSNSPLW
-694 GHAKLTAD
+694 GHAKLSAD

-727 LGADQL
+727 AGNDQL

-738 APQLAALGPDFGGV
+738 APQLAALGPDFAGV

-764 APSFSAALE
+764 TPSVTAALE
-773 GQNLLLLGT
+773 GQNLRLLGT
-782 HSIRALR
+782 HSIRSLR

-809 VTDYA
+809 ITEYV
-814 SGTGEDATRVA
+814 SGETRIA
-825 SASLKTEGTRG
+825 SASLRTEGTRG
-836 AHTLRAAATGE
+836 AHTLRAAATGDA
-847 GFDANLVVNGGW
+847 FDANLEVRGGFTR
-859 SGDTW
+859 DTW
-864 SGTLSALQN
+864 SGTLAALQN
-873 RGRYAMQLQAP
+873 RGRYAMTLQAP

-891 EEGSGVMGLAKPQN
+891 APGSGVMGLAKPQN

-941 PLTYLSQFSPAI
+941 PLTYLSQFSPATA
-953 RDNAR
+953 DNAR
-958 GDLTLGAKWALD
+958 GDLTLGAKWELD
-970 LRTASATG
+970 LRTATATG
-978 GAPALDGM
+978 AAPALDGM

-996 IAGGDQPVPLGLRTF
+996 IAGGDRPVPLGLRAF
-1011 EARADVVGSSLQV
+1011 EARADVVGSSLHV
-1024 RLNLDGTRTGS
+1024 NVNLDGARTGS
-1035 ANVDATAQLLQGRL
+1035 AKVDATAQLLQGRL

-1074 QTGLELDGALRLA
+1074 QSGLELDGALRLA

-1099 DGSLQGDR
+1099 DGSVQGDN

-1122 ELRAG
+1122 QLRAG
-1127 LAGDQLQLQ
+1127 LSGDQLQLQ
-1136 RLYFQGRQGSAS
+1136 RLTFQGRQGSAS
-1148 ADGFLRFSSGLAAAD
+1148 AEGFLRFSSGLAAAD

-1196 ALEGNVRADRALIEF
+1196 AIEGNVRADRALIEF

-1221 DVIVLGQGGAKP
+1221 DVIVLGQGGAQP
-1233 VPSNKKEELP
+1233 TPSNKKEELP
-1243 LSIDLRADLGDEFRL
+1243 LTIDLRADLGEEFRL

-1264 ATLAGNVR
+1264 ATLAGSVR

-1299 KLAIRRAVITFSGP
+1299 KLDIRRAVITFSGP

-1325 ERPEGE
+1325 AQPEGE

-1339 AGVQVRGTAQS
+1339 AGVQVRGTAQA
-1350 PEARLVSTPNVSDS
+1350 PEARLVSTPNVPDS
-1364 EKLSWLVLGHGMEGT
+1364 EKLSWLVLGRGMEGT
-1379 SGNEKDVLAAA
+1379 SGNERDVLAAA
-1390 AGALLG
+1390 GAALLG

-1416 LGLKQAGGNAT
+1416 LGLKQANGGT
-1427 GLEGTVVTVGK
+1427 GGLADTVVTVGK

-1459 RLRYKWTPKITLQFQ
+1459 RLRYKWTPRITLQFQ
-1474 TGTNTALDVLYS
+1474 TGTNTALDVLYA

>member
-1 MDTNDNTP
+1 MDTNDNS
-9 DKTPAPAPEKKARRW
+9 PAPAPTQAPAPAPHKRRW

-31 VAVTGVLVGG
+31 VVVTGVLVGG
-41 TLWYLGPETTLQM
+41 TLWYLGRETTLQM

-74 SLYGAMYIERVVWRT
+74 SLYGAMYIERIVWRT

-96 NKINLQWSPAQIV
+96 NKINLQWSPSQIV
-109 SRGILVDRL
+109 SRGILVDKL
-118 HAASL
+118 HAANL
-123 RVETLKESEERSTM
+123 RVETLKETEERSPM

-143 PFAVSID
+143 PFPVSID
-150 DARLNRATFINQ
+150 DARLNRATFVNQ
-162 GAETHIDNIRLRLE
+162 GAETHIDNIRLRVE

-195 VAGAGSIGAQRP
+195 VAGAGTIGAQRP

-212 TASLTQSQAV
+212 TASLTQSQAK

-229 LRLKVG
+229 LRLKLG

-240 TLVAATG
+240 TLVDANG
-247 QAGRAVGDAHFTL
+247 QAGRAVGDARFVL

-284 PSLPTADLTFAI
+284 PALPTADLTFAI
-296 AGKLD
+296 TGKLD
-301 TNRNISGSVNIT
+301 TKRNISGRVDIT

-319 TIDQQRLPLRS
+319 TIDQQRLPLRL
-330 MRGQLGGNLSA
+330 MRGQLGGTLDA
-341 LQVSDVLVD
+341 LQVSDVLMD
-350 FGKAGRFTGTG
+350 FGAAGRFTGTG
-361 GVQRGKDEPG
+361 GVQREKDGEG
-371 QSAGG
+371 L
-376 IGTARFTLHTDRFD
+376 GTARFTLHTDRFD

-405 DIQVTNAGNTQTLQA
+405 DIQVTNAGDTQTLQA

-432 ATLENNVVT
+432 ATLQNNVVT

-453 VDVSGSMNL
+453 VDVTGNMHL

-469 ASATASRF
+469 GSANASRF
-477 NPADFGDFPEA
+477 NPADFGDFPQA
-488 DINAGVNVAGALAP
+488 DINASVNVAGALAP
-502 TWRVDAD
+502 SWRVDAD

-522 SGQGKLHAD
+522 SGEGKLHAD

-550 LNGAF
+550 LKGAF
-555 GGPKDRLQWRLD
+555 GGAGDRLQWRVD

-585 GVATGTMAAP
+585 GVVTGTMAAP
-595 RTTFEVNANGLGWVA
+595 RTSFEVDANGLGWVA

-637 EAKLSGAM
+637 EAKMSGAM

-681 RVQDSTLSDSPLW
+681 RVQDSTLSNSPLW

-702 RRHISNADVD
+702 RRHVSNADVD

-727 LGADQL
+727 AGNDQL

-738 APQLAALGPDFGGV
+738 APQLAALGPDFAGV

-764 APSFSAALE
+764 TPSVTAALE
-773 GQNLLLLGT
+773 GQNLRLLGT
-782 HSIRALR
+782 HNIRSLR

-814 SGTGEDATRVA
+814 SGDTRVA

-836 AHTLRAAATGE
+836 AHTLRAAAVGDA
-847 GFDANLVVNGGW
+847 FDANLEVRGGFTR
-859 SGDTW
+859 DTW
-864 SGTLSALQN
+864 SGTLAALQN
-873 RGRYAMQLQAP
+873 RGRYAMTLQAP

-891 EEGSGVMGLAKPQN
+891 APGSGVMGLAKPQS

-920 TVDSLVKNG
+920 TIDSLVKNG

-941 PLTYLSQFSPAI
+941 PLTYLSQFSPTI

-958 GDLTLGAKWALD
+958 GDMTLGAKWELD

-978 GAPALDGM
+978 AAPALDGM

-996 IAGGDQPVPLGLRTF
+996 IAGGDTPVPLGLRTF
-1011 EARADVVGSSLQV
+1011 EARADVVGSSLRV
-1024 RLNLDGTRTGS
+1024 GLNLDGTRTGS
-1035 ANVDATAQLLQGRL
+1035 AKVDATAQLLQGRL

-1074 QTGLELDGALRLA
+1074 QSGLELDGALRLA

-1099 DGSLQGDR
+1099 DGSVQGDK
-1107 LAVRWPEQGVRLQNG
+1107 LAVRWAEQGVRLQNG
-1122 ELRAG
+1122 ELRAA

-1148 ADGFLRFSSGLAAAD
+1148 AEGFLRFSSGLAAAD

-1181 VLSGKA
+1181 VVSGKA

-1196 ALEGNVRADRALIEF
+1196 AIEGNVRADRALIEF

-1221 DVIVLGQGGAKP
+1221 DVIVLGQGGTKP
-1233 VPSNKKEELP
+1233 QPSNKKEELP
-1243 LSIDLRADLGDEFRL
+1243 LTIDLRADLGDEFRL

-1299 KLAIRRAVITFSGP
+1299 KLDIRRAVITFSGP

-1325 ERPEGE
+1325 ARPEGE

-1339 AGVQVRGTAQS
+1339 AGVQVRGTAQA
-1350 PEARLVSTPNVSDS
+1350 PEARLVSTPNVPDS

-1416 LGLKQAGGNAT
+1416 LGLKQANGGT
-1427 GLEGTVVTVGK
+1427 GGLADTVVTVGK

>member
-1 MDTNDNTP
+1 METNDISH
-9 DKTPAPAPEKKARRW
+9 DKTPEHKPRRW

-31 VAVTGVLVGG
+31 VVVTGVIVGG
-41 TLWYLGPETTLQM
+41 TLWYLGRETTLQM

-74 SLYGAMYIERVVWRT
+74 SLYGAMHIDRIVWRT
-89 DEQLVIA
+89 DEQLIVA
-96 NKINLQWSPAQIV
+96 NTVDLRWSPAQIV
-109 SRGILVDRL
+109 SRGILVDSL

-123 RVETLKESEERSTM
+123 RVETLKETEERSPM
-137 PAKLAP
+137 PPKLAP
-143 PFAVSID
+143 PFAVSIN
-150 DARLNRATFINQ
+150 DARLDQAVFVSK
-162 GAETHIDNIRLRLE
+162 GAETRIDNIRLRVD
-176 GNKQR
+176 GNKER
-181 WQLRD
+181 WHL
-186 AAAVTPWGD
+186 ANATAVTPWGD
-195 VAGAGSIGAQRP
+195 VAAGGTIGAQRP

-212 TASLTQSQAV
+212 GASLTQSQAK

-235 GDLET
+235 GDLGT
-240 TLVAATG
+240 MLVDASG
-247 QAGRAVGDAHFTL
+247 QAGRAVGDARFVL

-265 IPLREMRINGRNVD
+265 IPLRELRINGRNVD

-296 AGKLD
+296 AGRLD
-301 TNRNISGSVNIT
+301 EKRNISGRVDIT
-313 NDGPEG
+313 NDGPDG
-319 TIDQQRLPLRS
+319 TIDQQRLPLRA
-330 MRGQLGGNLSA
+330 MRGQLGGNLTA
-341 LQVSDVLVD
+341 LQVSDVLLD
-350 FGKAGRFTGTG
+350 FGDAGRFTGTG
-361 GVQRGKDEPG
+361 GVQRGADAEG
-371 QSAGG
+371 L
-376 IGTARFTLHTDRFD
+376 GTARFTLHTDRFD
-390 LKGIHSTMKPTSIRG
+390 LKKIHSAMKPTAIRG
-405 DIQVTNAGNTQTLQA
+405 DIGVTNAGNTQTLQA

-441 VREARLSSGSSR
+441 VREARLSSGGSR
-453 VDVSGSMNL
+453 IDVSGSMNL
-462 LEDKAFK
+462 LQDKAFK

-477 NPADFGDFPEA
+477 NPADFGDFPAA

-502 TWRVDAD
+502 AWRVDAD
-509 FAVRR
+509 FDLRR
-514 SRLLNQPL
+514 SRLMNQPL
-522 SGQGKLHAD
+522 TGSGKLHAI
-531 AKRIS
+531 AARIS
-536 GIDADLALGQNTVA
+536 GIDADLALGQNRV
-550 LNGAF
+550 LLSGAF
-555 GGPKDRLQWRLD
+555 GGAGDRLQWRLD

-580 AVTAN
+580 AVTAS
-585 GVATGTMAAP
+585 GVATGTMQAP
-595 RTTFEVNANGLGWVA
+595 RTSFELNANGLGWVA
-610 AQRKNANGSLRASGE
+610 AQRKSAGDSLRAGSLRASGE

-637 EAKLSGAM
+637 EAKVSGAM
-645 QRFNPAAFGSPLAG
+645 QRFNPAAFGSPLGG

-670 SGADWRGAVDL
+670 SGPEWRGSVDL
-681 RVQDSTLSDSPLW
+681 RVQDSLLSNSPLW
-694 GHAKLTAD
+694 GHAKLAAD
-702 RRHISNADVD
+702 RRHVSNADVD

-727 LGADQL
+727 LGSDQL
-733 GWRID
+733 AWRID
-738 APQLAALGPDFGGV
+738 APQLAALGPDFAGV

-764 APSFSAALE
+764 TPSLTAALE
-773 GQNLLLLGT
+773 GQNLRLFT
-782 HSIRALR
+782 HNIRSLR
-789 ANANLGSGRGARDAL
+789 ASANLGSGRGARDAL

-809 VTDYA
+809 VLDYT
-814 SGTGEDATRVA
+814 SGDTRVA
-825 SASLKTEGTRG
+825 SASLRSEGTRG
-836 AHTLRAAATGE
+836 AHTLRAAAVGE
-847 GFDANLVVNGGW
+847 GFDANVEVRGGFA
-859 SGDTW
+859 GDTW
-864 SGTLSALQN
+864 SGTLAALQN
-873 RGRYAMQLQAP
+873 RGRYAMALQAP
-884 VPLRISG
+884 VPLLVKGAR
-891 EEGSGVMGLAKPQN
+891 GSGVMGLAKPET
-905 IAFNGAVIRLPAGSI
+905 IAFNGAVVKLPAGSI
-920 TVDSLVKNG
+920 TVESLVKNG

-958 GDLTLGAKWALD
+958 GDLTLGAQWSLD
-970 LRTASATG
+970 LRTATATG
-978 GAPALDGM
+978 GAPALDGN

-996 IAGGDQPVPLGLRTF
+996 IAGGDTPVPLGLRTF
-1011 EARADVVGSSLQV
+1011 DARADVTDGALRV
-1024 RLNLDGTRTGS
+1024 RLNLDGTRTGNAS
-1035 ANVDATAQLLQGRL
+1035 IDGTAQLLQGRL
-1049 DRDSPLRM
+1049 DRDSPMRM

-1074 QTGLELDGALRLA
+1074 QSGLELDGALRLA
-1087 LTGSGTIGTPRL
+1087 LTGSGTIGNPRL
-1099 DGSLQGDR
+1099 DGSVQGDN

-1122 ELRAG
+1122 QLRAG
-1127 LAGDQLQLQ
+1127 LAGDSLQLQ
-1136 RLYFQGRQGSAS
+1136 RLFFQGRQGSAS
-1148 ADGFLRFSSGLAAAD
+1148 AEGSLRFSSGLAAAD

-1181 VLSGKA
+1181 ILSGKA

-1196 ALEGNVRADRALIEF
+1196 AIEGNVRADRALIEF

-1243 LSIDLRADLGDEFRL
+1243 LTIDLRADLGDEFHL

-1272 MRKVGAGAPRVNG
+1272 VRKVGAGSPRVNG
-1285 TIRAVEGDYAAYGQ
+1285 TIRAVEGNYAAYGQ
-1299 KLAIRRAVITFSGP
+1299 RLAIERAVITFSGP

-1325 ERPEGE
+1325 KQPEGE

-1339 AGVQVRGTAQS
+1339 AGVRVRGTAQS
-1350 PEARLVSTPNVSDS
+1350 PQAQLVSTPNVPDS

-1416 LGLKQAGGNAT
+1416 LGLKQANGTAT
-1427 GLEGTVVTVGK
+1427 GLESTVVTVGK
-1438 RISSRTYL
+1438 RISSRAYL

-1459 RLRYKWTPKITLQFQ
+1459 RLRYKWSPKITLQFQ

>member
-1 MDTNDNTP
+1 METNDTAP
-9 DKTPAPAPEKKARRW
+9 DKTPAPKTRRW

-31 VAVTGVLVGG
+31 VVVTGVLVGG
-41 TLWYLGPETTLQM
+41 TLWYLGRETTLQM

-74 SLYGAMYIERVVWRT
+74 SLYGAMHIDRIVWRT
-89 DEQLVIA
+89 DEQLIVA
-96 NKINLQWSPAQIV
+96 NTVDLMWSPAQIV
-109 SRGILVDRL
+109 SRGILVDSLR
-118 HAASL
+118 AASL
-123 RVETLKESEERSTM
+123 RVETLKETDEPSVM

-143 PFAVSID
+143 PFPVSIA
-150 DARLNRATFINQ
+150 DARLAQAVFANR
-162 GAETHIDNIRLRLE
+162 GAETRIDNIRLRLE
-176 GNKQR
+176 GNKER

-195 VAGAGSIGAQRP
+195 VAANGSIGAQRP

-212 TASLTQSQAV
+212 TASLTQSQAK

-240 TLVAATG
+240 TLVDASG
-247 QAGRAVGDAHFTL
+247 QAGRAVGDARFVL

-284 PSLPTADLTFAI
+284 PALPTADLSFAI
-296 AGKLD
+296 AGRLD
-301 TNRNISGSVNIT
+301 DKRNISGRVDIT

-319 TIDQQRLPLRS
+319 TIDQQRLPLRA
-330 MRGQLGGNLSA
+330 MRGQLGGNLNA
-341 LQVSDVLVD
+341 LQVSDVLLD
-350 FGKAGRFTGTG
+350 FGDAGRFTGTG
-361 GVQRGKDEPG
+361 GVQRGEDQEG
-371 QSAGG
+371 L
-376 IGTARFTLHTDRFD
+376 GTARFTLHTDRFD
-390 LKGIHSTMKPTSIRG
+390 LKQIYSTMKPTAIRG

-441 VREARLSSGSSR
+441 VREARLSSGGSR
-453 VDVSGSMNL
+453 IDVSGSMNL
-462 LEDKAFK
+462 LDDKAFK
-469 ASATASRF
+469 ANVSASRF
-477 NPADFGDFPEA
+477 DPSDFGDFPTA
-488 DINAGVNVAGALAP
+488 DINAGINVAGALAP
-502 TWRVDAD
+502 AWRVDAD
-509 FAVRR
+509 FAVRG
-514 SRLLNQPL
+514 SRLMNQPL
-522 SGQGKLHAD
+522 SGKGKLHAD
-531 AKRIS
+531 AKRFS

-555 GGPKDRLQWRLD
+555 GGAGDRLQWRLD

-580 AVTAN
+580 AVTAS
-585 GVATGTMAAP
+585 GVATGTMQAP
-595 RTTFEVNANGLGWVA
+595 RTSFELNANGLGWVA

-637 EAKLSGAM
+637 EAKVSGAM
-645 QRFNPAAFGSPLAG
+645 QRFNPAAFGSPLSG

-670 SGADWRGAVDL
+670 SGADWRGSVNL
-681 RVQDSTLSDSPLW
+681 RVQDSTLSNSPLW
-694 GHAKLTAD
+694 GHAKLAAD
-702 RRHISNADVD
+702 RRHVSNADVD

-727 LGADQL
+727 LGSDQL
-733 GWRID
+733 AWRID
-738 APQLAALGPDFGGV
+738 APQLAALGPDFAGV

-764 APSFSAALE
+764 TPSLTAALE
-773 GQNLLLLGT
+773 GQNLRLLGT
-782 HSIRALR
+782 HNIRSLR
-789 ANANLGSGRGARDAL
+789 ASANLGSGRGARDAL

-809 VTDYA
+809 ILEYT
-814 SGTGEDATRVA
+814 SGETRVA
-825 SASLKTEGTRG
+825 SASLKSEGTRG
-836 AHTLRAAATGE
+836 AHTLRAGAVGE
-847 GFDANLVVNGGW
+847 GFDANVEVRGGFA
-859 SGDTW
+859 GDTW
-864 SGTLSALQN
+864 SGTLAALQN
-873 RGRYAMQLQAP
+873 RGRYAMALQAP
-884 VPLRISG
+884 VPLLVKG
-891 EEGSGVMGLAKPQN
+891 AKGSGVMGLARPES

-920 TVDSLVKNG
+920 TIDNLVKNG

-958 GDLTLGAKWALD
+958 GDLTLGAQWSLD
-970 LRTASATG
+970 LRTATATG
-978 GAPALDGM
+978 GAPALDGS

-996 IAGGDQPVPLGLRTF
+996 IAGGDTPIPLGLRTF
-1011 EARADVVGSSLQV
+1011 DARADVTGGALRV
-1024 RLNLDGTRTGS
+1024 RLNLDGARTGS
-1035 ANVDATAQLLQGRL
+1035 ATVDGSAQLLQGRL
-1049 DRDSPLRM
+1049 DRDSPMRM

-1074 QTGLELDGALRLA
+1074 QSGLELDGALRLA
-1087 LTGSGTIGTPRL
+1087 LTGSGTIGNPRL
-1099 DGSLQGDR
+1099 DGSVQGDN

-1122 ELRAG
+1122 QLRAS

-1136 RLYFQGRQGSAS
+1136 RLFFQGRQGSAS
-1148 ADGFLRFSSGLAAAD
+1148 AEGSLRFSSGLAAAD

-1196 ALEGNVRADRALIEF
+1196 AIEGNVRADRALIEF

-1233 VPSNKKEELP
+1233 IPSNKKEELP
-1243 LSIDLRADLGDEFRL
+1243 LTIDLRADLGDEFRL

-1272 MRKVGAGAPRVNG
+1272 VRKVGAGAPRVNG

-1299 KLAIRRAVITFSGP
+1299 RLAIERAVITFSGP

-1325 ERPEGE
+1325 KRPEGE

-1339 AGVQVRGTAQS
+1339 AGVRVRGTAQS
-1350 PEARLVSTPNVSDS
+1350 PQAQLVSTPNVPDS

-1390 AGALLG
+1390 AAALLG

-1416 LGLKQAGGNAT
+1416 LGLKQANGTAS
-1427 GLEGTVVTVGK
+1427 GLESTVVTVGK
-1438 RISSRTYL
+1438 RISSRAYL

-1459 RLRYKWTPKITLQFQ
+1459 RLRYKWSPKITLQFQ

>member
-1 MDTNDNTP
+1 MDTNDTST
-9 DKTPAPAPEKKARRW
+9 DQTPAPAPEKTKARRW

-41 TLWYLGPETTLQM
+41 TLWYLGRETTLQM

-74 SLYGAMYIERVVWRT
+74 SLYGAMYIERIVWRT
-89 DEQLVIA
+89 DEQLVVA
-96 NKINLQWSPAQIV
+96 NKINLQWSPSQIV

-118 HAASL
+118 HAANV
-123 RVETLKESEERSTM
+123 RVETLKETDERSPM
-137 PAKLAP
+137 PARLAP
-143 PFAVSID
+143 PFPVSIE
-150 DARLNRATFINQ
+150 DARLNRATFVSQ
-162 GAETHIDNIRLRLE
+162 GAETHIDNIRLRVE

-195 VAGAGSIGAQRP
+195 VAANGSIGAQRP

-212 TASLTQSQAV
+212 TASLTQSQAK

-229 LRLKVG
+229 LRLKLG
-235 GDLET
+235 GDLQT
-240 TLVAATG
+240 TLVDATG
-247 QAGRAVGDAHFTL
+247 QAGRAVGDAHFAL

-284 PSLPTADLTFAI
+284 PALPTADLIFAI
-296 AGKLD
+296 TGRLD
-301 TNRNISGSVNIT
+301 EKRNISGRVDIT

-330 MRGQLGGNLSA
+330 MRGQLGGNLNA
-341 LQVSDVLVD
+341 LQVSDVLMD
-350 FGKAGRFTGTG
+350 FGAAGRFTGTG
-361 GVQRGKDEPG
+361 GVQRAENEE
-371 QSAGG
+371 G
-376 IGTARFTLHTDRFD
+376 IGAARFTLHTDRFD
-390 LKGIHSTMKPTSIRG
+390 LKGIHSAMKPTSIRG

-441 VREARLSSGSSR
+441 VREARLSSGGSR
-453 VDVSGSMNL
+453 VDLTGSMNL
-462 LEDKAFK
+462 LDDKAFK

-477 NPADFGDFPEA
+477 NPGDFGDFPEA
-488 DINAGVNVAGALAP
+488 DINAGINVAGALAP
-502 TWRVDAD
+502 AWRVDAD

-522 SGQGKLHAD
+522 SGEGKLHAD

-555 GGPKDRLQWRLD
+555 GGAGDRLQWRVD

-580 AVTAN
+580 AVTAS
-585 GVATGTMAAP
+585 GVATGTMQAP

-610 AQRKNANGSLRASGE
+610 AQRKNANGSLRAAGE
-625 AWLAGGEGARFV
+625 AWLAGSDGARFV
-637 EAKLSGAM
+637 EAKMNGAM

-670 SGADWRGAVDL
+670 SGADWRGALDL
-681 RVQDSTLSDSPLW
+681 RVQDSTLSNSPLW
-694 GHAKLTAD
+694 GHARLTAD

-727 LGADQL
+727 AGNDQL

-738 APQLAALGPDFGGV
+738 APQLAALGPDFAGV

-764 APSFSAALE
+764 TPSLTAALE
-773 GQNLLLLGT
+773 GRNLRLLGT
-782 HSIRALR
+782 HNIRSLR
-789 ANANLGSGRGARDAL
+789 ASANLGSGRGARDAL

-809 VTDYA
+809 VTEYT
-814 SGTGEDATRVA
+814 SGAGDDATRIA
-825 SASLKTEGTRG
+825 SASLRTEGTRG
-836 AHTLRAAATGE
+836 AHTLRAAAVGDA
-847 GFDANLVVNGGW
+847 FDANLEVRGGM

-864 SGTLSALQN
+864 SGTLAALQN

-884 VPLRISG
+884 VPLRIG
-891 EEGSGVMGLAKPQN
+891 GAPGSGVMGLAKPQN
-905 IAFNGAVIRLPAGSI
+905 ISFNGAVIRLPAGSI

-941 PLTYLSQFSPAI
+941 PLTYLAQFSPAI
-953 RDNAR
+953 ADNAR
-958 GDLTLGAKWALD
+958 GDLTLGAKWELD
-970 LRTASATG
+970 LRTATATG

-1011 EARADVVGSSLQV
+1011 EARADVVGSSLRV
-1024 RLNLDGTRTGS
+1024 GLNLDGARTGS
-1035 ANVDATAQLLQGRL
+1035 AKVDATAQLLQGRL

-1074 QTGLELDGALRLA
+1074 QSGLELDGALRLA

-1099 DGSLQGDR
+1099 DGSVQGDR

-1148 ADGFLRFSSGLAAAD
+1148 AEGFLRFSSGLAAAD

-1181 VLSGKA
+1181 VVSGKA

-1196 ALEGNVRADRALIEF
+1196 AIEGNVRADRALIEF

-1243 LSIDLRADLGDEFRL
+1243 LTIDLRADLGDEFRL

-1272 MRKVGAGAPRVNG
+1272 VRKVGAGAPRVNG

-1299 KLAIRRAVITFSGP
+1299 KLDIRRAVITFSGP

-1325 ERPEGE
+1325 ARPEGE

-1339 AGVQVRGTAQS
+1339 AGVQVRGTAQA
-1350 PEARLVSTPNVSDS
+1350 PEARLVSTPNVPDS

-1416 LGLKQAGGNAT
+1416 LGLKQANGGGG
-1427 GLEGTVVTVGK
+1427 GLADTVVTVGK

>member
-1 MDTNDNTP
+1 MDTNDTSTDQATP
-9 DKTPAPAPEKKARRW
+9 PAQPKPRRW

-31 VAVTGVLVGG
+31 VVVTGVIVGG
-41 TLWYLGPETTLQM
+41 TLWYLGRETTLQM

-74 SLYGAMYIERVVWRT
+74 SLYGTMYIERAVWRT

-96 NKINLQWSPAQIV
+96 NKINLHWSPGQIV
-109 SRGILVDRL
+109 SRGILVDKL
-118 HAASL
+118 HAANL
-123 RVETLKESEERSTM
+123 RVETLKETEERSPM

-143 PFAVSID
+143 PFTVSID
-150 DARLNRATFINQ
+150 DARLNRATFVNQ
-162 GAETHIDNIRLRLE
+162 GAETHIDNIRLRVE

-186 AAAVTPWGD
+186 AAAVTPWGE
-195 VAGAGSIGAQRP
+195 VAANGSIGAQRP

-212 TASLTQSQAV
+212 TASLTQSQAK

-229 LRLKVG
+229 LRLKLG

-240 TLVAATG
+240 TLVDANG
-247 QAGRAVGDAHFTL
+247 QAGRAVGDARFVL

-284 PSLPTADLTFAI
+284 PSLPTADLTFAVT
-296 AGKLD
+296 GKLD
-301 TNRNISGSVNIT
+301 DKRNISGRVDIS

-319 TIDQQRLPLRS
+319 TIDQQRLPLRL
-330 MRGQLGGNLSA
+330 MRGQLGGNLDA
-341 LQVSDVLVD
+341 LQVSDVLMD
-350 FGKAGRFTGTG
+350 FGAAGRFTGTG
-361 GVQRGKDEPG
+361 GVQREKDEE
-371 QSAGG
+371 G

-390 LKGIHSTMKPTSIRG
+390 LKGIYSTMKPTAIRG
-405 DIQVTNAGNTQTLQA
+405 DIQVTNAGDTQTLQA

-432 ATLENNVVT
+432 ATLQNNVVT

-453 VDVSGSMNL
+453 VDLSGSMNL

-469 ASATASRF
+469 ASASASRF
-477 NPADFGDFPEA
+477 NPADFGDFPQA
-488 DINAGVNVAGALAP
+488 DINASVNAAGALAP
-502 TWRVDAD
+502 AWRVDAD

-514 SRLLNQPL
+514 SRLMNQAL

-555 GGPKDRLQWRLD
+555 GGPKDRLQWRVD
-567 GRQLSAVRSDLYG
+567 GRQLSALRSDLYG
-580 AVTAN
+580 AVTAS
-585 GVATGTMAAP
+585 GVATGSMAAP

-610 AQRKNANGSLRASGE
+610 AQRKNAGGSLRASGE

-637 EAKLSGAM
+637 EAKMSGAM

-681 RVQDSTLSDSPLW
+681 RVQDSLLSNSPLW

-717 NVVAAKGSFG
+717 NVLAAKGSFG
-727 LGADQL
+727 AGKDQL
-733 GWRID
+733 DWRID
-738 APQLAALGPDFGGV
+738 APQLAALGPDFAGV

-764 APSFSAALE
+764 APSFGAALE
-773 GQNLLLLGT
+773 GQNLRLLGA

-789 ANANLGSGRGARDAL
+789 ASAKLGSGRGANDAL
-804 ASDIQ
+804 ATDIQ
-809 VTDYA
+809 ITEYA
-814 SGTGEDATRVA
+814 SGDTRVA

-836 AHTLRAAATGE
+836 AHTLRAAAVGDA
-847 GFDANLVVNGGW
+847 FDANLEVRGGFTR
-859 SGDTW
+859 DTW
-864 SGTLSALQN
+864 NGTLAALQN
-873 RGRYAMQLQAP
+873 RGRYAMSLLAP

-891 EEGSGVMGLAKPQN
+891 APGSGLMGLAKPQS

-941 PLTYLSQFSPAI
+941 PLTYLSQFSPTI

-958 GDLTLGAKWALD
+958 GDLTLGAKWELD
-970 LRTASATG
+970 LRTATATG
-978 GAPALDGM
+978 AAPALDGM

-996 IAGGDQPVPLGLRTF
+996 IAGGDRPVPLGLRTF
-1011 EARADVVGSSLQV
+1011 EARADVVGSSLKV
-1024 RLNLDGTRTGS
+1024 ALDLDGARTGS
-1035 ANVDATAQLLQGRL
+1035 VEVDATAQLLQGRL
-1049 DRDSPLRM
+1049 DGDSPLRM
-1057 TANANMGSIAW
+1057 TARADIGSIAW

-1074 QTGLELDGALRLA
+1074 QSGLELDGALRMA

-1099 DGSLQGDR
+1099 DGSVQGDK
-1107 LAVRWPEQGVRLQNG
+1107 LAVRWPEQGLRLQNG
-1122 ELRAG
+1122 ELRAS

-1181 VLSGKA
+1181 VVSGKA

-1196 ALEGNVRADRALIEF
+1196 AIEGNVRADRALIEF

-1221 DVIVLGQGGAKP
+1221 DVIVLGQGGTRP
-1233 VPSNKKEELP
+1233 QPSNKKEELP
-1243 LSIDLRADLGDEFRL
+1243 LTIDLRADLGDEFRL

-1299 KLAIRRAVITFSGP
+1299 KLDIRRAIITFSGP

-1325 ERPEGE
+1325 ARPEGE
-1331 QLSETNVE
+1331 QLTETNVE
-1339 AGVQVRGTAQS
+1339 AGVQVRGTAQA
-1350 PEARLVSTPNVSDS
+1350 PEARLVSTPNVPDS

-1390 AGALLG
+1390 AAALLG

-1416 LGLKQAGGNAT
+1416 LGLKQANGSNGGLAD
-1427 GLEGTVVTVGK
+1427 TVVTVGK

-1459 RLRYKWTPKITLQFQ
+1459 RLRYKWTPRITLQFQ
-1474 TGTNTALDVLYS
+1474 TGTNTALDVLYA

>member
-1 MDTNDNTP
+1 MDTNDTP
-9 DKTPAPAPEKKARRW
+9 PPTTEPAAKPRRW

-31 VAVTGVLVGG
+31 VVVTGVLVGG
-41 TLWYLGPETTLQM
+41 TLWYLGRETTLQM

-74 SLYGAMYIERVVWRT
+74 SLYGAMHIDRIVWRT
-89 DEQLVIA
+89 DEQLIVA
-96 NKINLQWSPAQIV
+96 NTVDLRWSPAQIV
-109 SRGILVDRL
+109 SRGILVDEL

-123 RVETLKESEERSTM
+123 RVETLKESEEKSTM
-137 PAKLAP
+137 PVKLAP
-143 PFAVSID
+143 PFPVSID
-150 DARLNRATFINQ
+150 DARLNQAVFVSK
-162 GAETHIDNIRLRLE
+162 GAETRIDNIRLRLE

-181 WQLRD
+181 WEVRD

-195 VAGAGSIGAQRP
+195 VAASGSIGAQRP

-212 TASLTQSQAV
+212 TASLTQSKAK

-240 TLVAATG
+240 TLVDANG
-247 QAGRAVGDAHFTL
+247 QAGRAIGDARFVL

-301 TNRNISGSVNIT
+301 EKRNISGRVDIT

-330 MRGQLGGNLSA
+330 MRGQLGGSLDA
-341 LQVSDVLVD
+341 LQVSDVLMD
-350 FGKAGRFTGTG
+350 FGAAGRFTGTG
-361 GVQRGKDEPG
+361 GVQRGADEE
-371 QSAGG
+371 G
-376 IGTARFTLHTDRFD
+376 IGTARFALHTERFD
-390 LKGIHSTMKPTSIRG
+390 LKGIHSTMKPTAIRG
-405 DIQVTNAGNTQTLQA
+405 DIQVSNAANVQTLQA

-425 ALRLAAL
+425 ALRLTAL
-432 ATLENNVVT
+432 ATLEKNVVT
-441 VREARLSSGSSR
+441 VREARLSSGGSR
-453 VDVSGSMNL
+453 VDVTGNMNL
-462 LEDKAFK
+462 LDDKAFK

-477 NPADFGDFPEA
+477 NPANFGDFPQA
-488 DINAGVNVAGALAP
+488 DINASVNVAGALAP
-502 TWRVDAD
+502 AWRVDAD

-514 SRLLNQPL
+514 SRLFDQAL
-522 SGQGKLHAD
+522 SGEGKLHAD

-536 GIDADLALGQNTVA
+536 GIDAKLALGQNTAA
-550 LNGAF
+550 LKGSFGAA
-555 GGPKDRLQWRLD
+555 GDRLNWRLD
-567 GRQLSAVRSDLYG
+567 GRQLSAARSDLYG
-580 AVTAN
+580 AVVAS

-595 RTTFEVNANGLGWVA
+595 RTTFEVNADNLGWVA

-625 AWLAGGEGARFV
+625 AWLAGSEGARFV
-637 EAKLSGAM
+637 EAKVSGTA

-670 SGADWRGAVDL
+670 SGADWRGALDL
-681 RVQDSTLSDSPLW
+681 RVQDSTLSNSPLW

-702 RRHISNADVD
+702 RRHVSNADVD

-717 NVVAAKGSFG
+717 NLVAAKGSFG
-727 LGADQL
+727 AGSDQL
-733 GWRID
+733 AWRID
-738 APQLAALGPDFGGV
+738 APQLAALGQDYGGL

-764 APSFSAALE
+764 TPSLTASLE
-773 GQNLLLLGT
+773 GQNLRLMGT
-782 HSIRALR
+782 HNIRSLR
-789 ANANLGSGRGARDAL
+789 ANANIGSGRGARDVIAT
-804 ASDIQ
+804 DIQ
-809 VTDYA
+809 MLDYV
-814 SGTGEDATRVA
+814 SGETRVA
-825 SASLKTEGTRG
+825 SASLKTDGTRG
-836 AHTLRAAATGE
+836 AHTLRAAAVGDA
-847 GFDANLVVNGGW
+847 FDANVEVRGGLK
-859 SGDTW
+859 GDTW
-864 SGTLSALQN
+864 SGTLAALQN
-873 RGRYAMQLQAP
+873 RGRYAMALQAP
-884 VPLRISG
+884 VPLTIAGAR
-891 EEGSGVMGLAKPQN
+891 GSGVMGLAKPER
-905 IAFNGAVIRLPAGSI
+905 IAFNGAVVRLPAGSI

-941 PLTYLSQFSPAI
+941 PLTYLAQFSPTI

-958 GDLTLGAKWALD
+958 GDLLLGAQWALD
-970 LRTASATG
+970 LRTATATG

-996 IAGGDQPVPLGLRTF
+996 IAGGDSPVPLGLRTLD
-1011 EARADVVGSSLQV
+1011 ARADVTGGALRVKV
-1024 RLNLDGTRTGS
+1024 ALDGTRTGT
-1035 ANVDATAQLLQGRL
+1035 ANVDGTAQLLQGRL
-1049 DRDSPLRM
+1049 DRDSPMRM

-1074 QTGLELDGALRLA
+1074 QSGLELDGALRLA

-1099 DGSLQGDR
+1099 DGSVQGDR

-1122 ELRAG
+1122 ELRAS
-1127 LAGDQLQLQ
+1127 LAGDQLNLQ

-1148 ADGFLRFSSGLAAAD
+1148 ADGSLRFSSGLAAAD

-1187 SLVRDAERF
+1187 SLVRDSERF

-1221 DVIVLGQGGAKP
+1221 DVIVLGQGGTKP
-1233 VPSNKKEELP
+1233 IASNRKEELP
-1243 LSIDLRADLGDEFRL
+1243 LTIDLRADLGEEFKL

-1272 MRKVGAGAPRVNG
+1272 VRKVGAGAPRVNG

-1299 KLAIRRAVITFSGP
+1299 KLAIERAIITFSGP

-1325 ERPEGE
+1325 KRPEGE

-1339 AGVQVRGTAQS
+1339 AGVRVRGTAQS
-1350 PEARLVSTPNVSDS
+1350 PQAQLVSTPNVPDS

-1390 AGALLG
+1390 AAALLG

-1416 LGLKQAGGNAT
+1416 LGLKQANGTAT
-1427 GLEGTVVTVGK
+1427 GLESTVVTVGK
-1438 RISSRTYL
+1438 RISSRAYL

-1459 RLRYKWTPKITLQFQ
+1459 RLRYKWSPKITLQFQ

>member
-1 MDTNDNTP
+1 MDTNDNS
-9 DKTPAPAPEKKARRW
+9 PAPAPTQAPAPAPHKRRW

-31 VAVTGVLVGG
+31 VVVTGVLVGG
-41 TLWYLGPETTLQM
+41 TLWYLGRETTLQM

-74 SLYGAMYIERVVWRT
+74 SLYGAMYIERIVWRT

-96 NKINLQWSPAQIV
+96 NKINLQWSPSQIV
-109 SRGILVDRL
+109 SRGILVDKL
-118 HAASL
+118 HAANL
-123 RVETLKESEERSTM
+123 RVETLKETEERSPM

-143 PFAVSID
+143 PFPVSID
-150 DARLNRATFINQ
+150 DARLNRATFVNQ
-162 GAETHIDNIRLRLE
+162 GAETHIDNIRLRVE

-195 VAGAGSIGAQRP
+195 VAGAGTIGAQRP

-212 TASLTQSQAV
+212 TASLTQSQAK

-229 LRLKVG
+229 LRLKLG

-240 TLVAATG
+240 TLVDANG
-247 QAGRAVGDAHFTL
+247 QAGRAVGDARFVL

-284 PSLPTADLTFAI
+284 PALPTADLTFAI
-296 AGKLD
+296 TGKLD
-301 TNRNISGSVNIT
+301 TKRNISGRVDIT

-319 TIDQQRLPLRS
+319 TIDQQRLPLRL
-330 MRGQLGGNLSA
+330 MRGQLGGTLDA
-341 LQVSDVLVD
+341 LQVSDVLMD
-350 FGKAGRFTGTG
+350 FGAAGRFTGTG
-361 GVQRGKDEPG
+361 GVQREKDGEG
-371 QSAGG
+371 L
-376 IGTARFTLHTDRFD
+376 GTARFTLHTDRFD

-405 DIQVTNAGNTQTLQA
+405 DIQVTNAGDTQTLQA

-432 ATLENNVVT
+432 ATLQNNVVT

-453 VDVSGSMNL
+453 VDVTGNMHL

-469 ASATASRF
+469 GSANASRF
-477 NPADFGDFPEA
+477 NPADFGDFPQA
-488 DINAGVNVAGALAP
+488 DINASVNVAGALAP
-502 TWRVDAD
+502 SWRVDAD

-522 SGQGKLHAD
+522 SGEGKLHAD

-536 GIDADLALGQNTVA
+536 GIDAGLALGQNTVA
-550 LNGAF
+550 LKGAF
-555 GGPKDRLQWRLD
+555 GGAGDRLQWRVD

-585 GVATGTMAAP
+585 GVVTGTMAAP
-595 RTTFEVNANGLGWVA
+595 RTSFEVDANGLGWVA

-637 EAKLSGAM
+637 EAKMSGAM

-681 RVQDSTLSDSPLW
+681 RVQDSTLSNSPLW

-702 RRHISNADVD
+702 RRHVSNADVD

-727 LGADQL
+727 AGNDQL

-738 APQLAALGPDFGGV
+738 APQLAALGPDFAGV

-764 APSFSAALE
+764 TPSVTAALE
-773 GQNLLLLGT
+773 GQNLRLLGT
-782 HSIRALR
+782 HNIRSLR

-814 SGTGEDATRVA
+814 SGDTRVA

-836 AHTLRAAATGE
+836 AHTLRAAAVGDA
-847 GFDANLVVNGGW
+847 FDANLEVRGGFTR
-859 SGDTW
+859 DTW
-864 SGTLSALQN
+864 SGTLAALQN
-873 RGRYAMQLQAP
+873 RGRYAMTLQAP

-891 EEGSGVMGLAKPQN
+891 APGSGVMGLAKPQS

-920 TVDSLVKNG
+920 TIDSLVKNG

-941 PLTYLSQFSPAI
+941 PLTYLSQFSPTI

-958 GDLTLGAKWALD
+958 GDMTLGAKWELD

-978 GAPALDGM
+978 AAPALDGM

-996 IAGGDQPVPLGLRTF
+996 IAGGDTPVPLGLRTF
-1011 EARADVVGSSLQV
+1011 EARADVVGSSLRV
-1024 RLNLDGTRTGS
+1024 GLNLDGTRTGS
-1035 ANVDATAQLLQGRL
+1035 AKVDATAQLLQGRL

-1074 QTGLELDGALRLA
+1074 QSGLELDGALRLA

-1099 DGSLQGDR
+1099 DGSVQGDK
-1107 LAVRWPEQGVRLQNG
+1107 LAVRWAEQGVRLQNG
-1122 ELRAG
+1122 ELRAA

-1136 RLYFQGRQGSAS
+1136 RLYFQCRQGSAS
-1148 ADGFLRFSSGLAAAD
+1148 AEGFLRFSSGLAAAD

-1181 VLSGKA
+1181 VVSGKA

-1196 ALEGNVRADRALIEF
+1196 AIEGNVRADRALIEF

-1221 DVIVLGQGGAKP
+1221 DVIVLGQGGTKP
-1233 VPSNKKEELP
+1233 QPSNKKEELP
-1243 LSIDLRADLGDEFRL
+1243 LTIDLRADLGDEFRL

-1299 KLAIRRAVITFSGP
+1299 KLDIRRAVITFSGP

-1325 ERPEGE
+1325 ARPEGE

-1339 AGVQVRGTAQS
+1339 AGVQVRGTAQA
-1350 PEARLVSTPNVSDS
+1350 PEARLVSTPNVPDS

-1416 LGLKQAGGNAT
+1416 LGLKQANGGT
-1427 GLEGTVVTVGK
+1427 GGLADTVVTVGK

>member
-1 MDTNDNTP
+1 MDTNDNS
-9 DKTPAPAPEKKARRW
+9 PAPAPTQAPAPAPHKRRW

-31 VAVTGVLVGG
+31 VVVTGVLVGG
-41 TLWYLGPETTLQM
+41 TLWYLGRETTLQM

-74 SLYGAMYIERVVWRT
+74 SLYGAMYIERIVWRT

-96 NKINLQWSPAQIV
+96 NKINLQWSPSQIV
-109 SRGILVDRL
+109 SRGILVDKL
-118 HAASL
+118 HAANL
-123 RVETLKESEERSTM
+123 RVETLKETEERSPM

-143 PFAVSID
+143 PFPVSID
-150 DARLNRATFINQ
+150 DARLNRATFVNQ
-162 GAETHIDNIRLRLE
+162 GAETHIDNIRLRVE

-195 VAGAGSIGAQRP
+195 VAGAGTIGAQRP

-212 TASLTQSQAV
+212 TASLTQSQAK

-229 LRLKVG
+229 LRLKLG

-240 TLVAATG
+240 TLVDANG
-247 QAGRAVGDAHFTL
+247 QAGRAVGDARFVL

-284 PSLPTADLTFAI
+284 PALPTADLTFAI
-296 AGKLD
+296 TGKLD
-301 TNRNISGSVNIT
+301 TKRNISGRVDIT

-319 TIDQQRLPLRS
+319 TIDQQRLPLRL
-330 MRGQLGGNLSA
+330 MRGQLGGTLDA
-341 LQVSDVLVD
+341 LQVSDVLMD
-350 FGKAGRFTGTG
+350 FGAAGRFTGTG
-361 GVQRGKDEPG
+361 GVQREKDGEG
-371 QSAGG
+371 L
-376 IGTARFTLHTDRFD
+376 GTARFTLHTDRFD

-405 DIQVTNAGNTQTLQA
+405 DIQVTNAGDTQTLQA

-432 ATLENNVVT
+432 ATLQNNVVT

-453 VDVSGSMNL
+453 VDVTGNMRL

-469 ASATASRF
+469 ASANASRF
-477 NPADFGDFPEA
+477 NPADFGDFPQA
-488 DINAGVNVAGALAP
+488 DINASVNVAGALAP
-502 TWRVDAD
+502 SWRVDAD

-514 SRLLNQPL
+514 SRLLNQAL
-522 SGQGKLHAD
+522 SGEGKLHAD

-550 LNGAF
+550 LKGAF
-555 GGPKDRLQWRLD
+555 GGAGDRLQWRVD

-585 GVATGTMAAP
+585 GVVTGTMAAP
-595 RTTFEVNANGLGWVA
+595 RTSFEVDANGLGWVA

-637 EAKLSGAM
+637 EAKMSGAM

-681 RVQDSTLSDSPLW
+681 RVQDSTLSNSPLW

-702 RRHISNADVD
+702 RRHVSNADVD

-727 LGADQL
+727 AGNDQL

-738 APQLAALGPDFGGV
+738 APQLAALGPDFAGV

-764 APSFSAALE
+764 TPSVTAALE
-773 GQNLLLLGT
+773 GQNLRLLGT
-782 HSIRALR
+782 HSIRSLR

-814 SGTGEDATRVA
+814 SGDTRVA

-836 AHTLRAAATGE
+836 AHTLRAAAVGDA
-847 GFDANLVVNGGW
+847 FDANLEVRGGFTR
-859 SGDTW
+859 DTW
-864 SGTLSALQN
+864 SGTLAALQN
-873 RGRYAMQLQAP
+873 RGRYAMTLQAP

-891 EEGSGVMGLAKPQN
+891 APGSGVMGLAKPQS

-920 TVDSLVKNG
+920 TIDSLVKNG

-958 GDLTLGAKWALD
+958 GDMTLGAKWELD

-978 GAPALDGM
+978 AAPALDGM

-996 IAGGDQPVPLGLRTF
+996 IAGGDTPVPLGLRIF
-1011 EARADVVGSSLQV
+1011 EARADVVGSSLRV
-1024 RLNLDGTRTGS
+1024 GLNLDGTRTGS
-1035 ANVDATAQLLQGRL
+1035 AKVDATAQLLQGRL

-1074 QTGLELDGALRLA
+1074 QSGLELDGALRLA

-1099 DGSLQGDR
+1099 DGSVQGDK
-1107 LAVRWPEQGVRLQNG
+1107 LAVRWAEQGVRLQNG
-1122 ELRAG
+1122 ELRAA

-1148 ADGFLRFSSGLAAAD
+1148 AEGFLRFSSGLAAAD

-1181 VLSGKA
+1181 VVSGKA

-1196 ALEGNVRADRALIEF
+1196 AIEGNVRADRALIEF

-1221 DVIVLGQGGAKP
+1221 DVIVLGQGGTKP
-1233 VPSNKKEELP
+1233 QPSNKKEELP
-1243 LSIDLRADLGDEFRL
+1243 LTIDLRADLGDEFRL

-1299 KLAIRRAVITFSGP
+1299 KLDIRRAVITFSGP

-1325 ERPEGE
+1325 ARPEGE

-1339 AGVQVRGTAQS
+1339 AGVQVRGTAQA
-1350 PEARLVSTPNVSDS
+1350 PEARLVSTPNVPDS

-1416 LGLKQAGGNAT
+1416 LGLKQANGGT
-1427 GLEGTVVTVGK
+1427 GGLADTVVTVGK

>member
-1 MDTNDNTP
+1 MDTNDTSTAQAP
-9 DKTPAPAPEKKARRW
+9 VPAPHKRRW

-31 VAVTGVLVGG
+31 VVVTGVIVGG
-41 TLWYLGPETTLQM
+41 TLWYLGRETTLQM

-61 STGGKLTLTGVRG
+61 STGGKLTITGVRG
-74 SLYGAMYIERVVWRT
+74 SLYGAMTIDRIVWRT

-96 NKINLQWSPAQIV
+96 NKINLTWSPQQIV
-109 SRGILVDRL
+109 SRGILIDRL
-118 HAASL
+118 HAANL
-123 RVETLKESEERSTM
+123 RVETLKETDEPSTM
-137 PAKLAP
+137 PVKLAP
-143 PFAVSID
+143 PFPVSID
-150 DARLNRATFINQ
+150 DARLNRATFVAK

-176 GNKQR
+176 GNKQH
-181 WQLRD
+181 WQVRD

-195 VAGAGSIGAQRP
+195 VAANGRIGAQRP

-212 TASLTQSQAV
+212 TASLTQSQAK

-229 LRLKVG
+229 LRMKVG

-240 TLVAATG
+240 TLVDASG
-247 QAGRAVGDAHFTL
+247 QAGRAVGDAHFAL
-260 SPYAE
+260 SPFAD

-284 PSLPTADLTFAI
+284 PALPTADLTFAI

-301 TNRNISGSVNIT
+301 TKRNISGNVNIA
-313 NDGPEG
+313 NDGPAG

-330 MRGQLGGNLSA
+330 MRGQLGGTLDA
-341 LQVSDVLVD
+341 LQVSDVLMD
-350 FGKAGRFTGTG
+350 FGDAGRFTGTG
-361 GVQRGKDEPG
+361 GVQREKDAEG
-371 QSAGG
+371 L
-376 IGTARFTLHTDRFD
+376 GTARFTLHTDRFD
-390 LKGIHSTMKPTSIRG
+390 LKGIYSTMKATAIRG
-405 DIQVTNAGNTQTLQA
+405 DIQVTNAGNVQTLQA

-432 ATLENNVVT
+432 ATLEKNVIT
-441 VREARLSSGSSR
+441 VREARISSGGSR
-453 VDVSGSMNL
+453 VDVTGTMNL

-488 DINAGVNVAGALAP
+488 DINAGVNVAGALSPA
-502 TWRVDAD
+502 WRVDAD

-514 SRLLNQPL
+514 SRLMNQAL
-522 SGQGKLHAD
+522 SGEGKLHAD

-555 GGPKDRLQWRLD
+555 GGAGDRLQWRLD

-580 AVTAN
+580 AVTAS

-595 RTTFEVNANGLGWVA
+595 RTTFDVNANGLGWVA

-625 AWLAGGEGARFV
+625 AWLAGAEGARFV
-637 EAKLSGAM
+637 EAKANGTM

-670 SGADWRGAVDL
+670 SGADWRGALDL
-681 RVQDSTLSDSPLW
+681 RVQDSTLSNSPLW
-694 GHAKLTAD
+694 GHAKLAAD
-702 RRHISNADVD
+702 RRHVSNADVD

-717 NVVAAKGSFG
+717 NVLAAKGSFG
-727 LGADQL
+727 AGGDQL

-764 APSFSAALE
+764 TPSISAALE
-773 GQNLLLLGT
+773 GQNLRLLT
-782 HSIRALR
+782 HNIRALR
-789 ANANLGSGRGARDAL
+789 ATANLGSGRGARDAL

-809 VTDYA
+809 VTEYV
-814 SGTGEDATRVA
+814 SGDTRVA

-836 AHTLRAAATGE
+836 AHTLRAAAVGE
-847 GFDANLVVNGGW
+847 AFDANLEVRGGW
-859 SGDTW
+859 AGDTW
-864 SGTLSALQN
+864 SGTLAALQN

-891 EEGSGVMGLAKPQN
+891 EKGSGVMGLAKPQA

-941 PLTYLSQFSPAI
+941 PLTYLSQFSPTI

-970 LRTASATG
+970 LRTATATG
-978 GAPALDGM
+978 GTPALDGM

-996 IAGGDQPVPLGLRTF
+996 IAGGDKPVPLGLRTLD
-1011 EARADVVGSSLQV
+1011 ARADVVGGALRTRV
-1024 RLNLDGTRTGS
+1024 NLDGARTGS
-1035 ANVDATAQLLQGRL
+1035 ATVDATAQLLQGRL
-1049 DRDSPLRM
+1049 HRDSPLRM

-1074 QTGLELDGALRLA
+1074 QSGLELDGALRLA
-1087 LTGSGTIGTPRL
+1087 LSGSGTIGTPRL
-1099 DGSLQGDR
+1099 DGSVQGDK

-1148 ADGFLRFSSGLAAAD
+1148 AEGSLRFSSGLAAAD

-1196 ALEGNVRADRALIEF
+1196 AIEGNVRADRALIEF

-1243 LSIDLRADLGDEFRL
+1243 LTIDLRADLGEEFRL

-1264 ATLAGNVR
+1264 ATLAGSVR

-1299 KLAIRRAVITFSGP
+1299 KLDIRRAVITFSGA

-1325 ERPEGE
+1325 ARPEGE

-1350 PEARLVSTPNVSDS
+1350 PQARLVSTPNVPDS

-1416 LGLKQAGGNAT
+1416 LGLKQASGGEG
-1427 GLEGTVVTVGK
+1427 GLADTVVTVGK

-1459 RLRYKWTPKITLQFQ
+1459 RLRYKWTPRITLQFQ
-1474 TGTNTALDVLYS
+1474 TGTNTALDILYA

>member
-1 MDTNDNTP
+1 MDTNDTP
-9 DKTPAPAPEKKARRW
+9 PPTTEPAAKPRRW

-31 VAVTGVLVGG
+31 VVVTGILVGG
-41 TLWYLGPETTLQM
+41 TLWYLGRETTLQM

-74 SLYGAMYIERVVWRT
+74 SLYGAMHIDRVVWRT
-89 DEQLVIA
+89 DEQLIVA
-96 NKINLQWSPAQIV
+96 NTIDLRWSPAQIV
-109 SRGILVDRL
+109 SRGILVDELR
-118 HAASL
+118 AASL
-123 RVETLKESEERSTM
+123 RVETLKESEEKSTM
-137 PAKLAP
+137 PVKLAP
-143 PFAVSID
+143 PFPVSID
-150 DARLNRATFINQ
+150 DARLDQAVFVSK
-162 GAETHIDNIRLRLE
+162 GAETRIDNIRLRLE

-181 WQLRD
+181 WEVRD

-195 VAGAGSIGAQRP
+195 VAANGSIGAQRP

-212 TASLTQSQAV
+212 TASLTQSKAK

-240 TLVAATG
+240 TLVDANG
-247 QAGRAVGDAHFTL
+247 QAGRATGDARFVL
-260 SPYAE
+260 SPYAD

-301 TNRNISGSVNIT
+301 EKRNISGRVDIT

-330 MRGQLGGNLSA
+330 MRGQLGGSLDA
-341 LQVSDVLVD
+341 LQVSDVLMD
-350 FGKAGRFTGTG
+350 FGAAGRFTGTG
-361 GVQRGKDEPG
+361 GVQRGADEE
-371 QSAGG
+371 G
-376 IGTARFTLHTDRFD
+376 IGTARFALHTERFD
-390 LKGIHSTMKPTSIRG
+390 LKGIHSTMKPTAIRG
-405 DIQVTNAGNTQTLQA
+405 DIQVSNAADVQTLQA

-425 ALRLAAL
+425 AMRLTAL
-432 ATLENNVVT
+432 ATLEKNVVT
-441 VREARLSSGSSR
+441 VREARLSSGGSR
-453 VDVSGSMNL
+453 VDVTGNMNL
-462 LEDKAFK
+462 LDDKAFK

-477 NPADFGDFPEA
+477 NPANFGNFPQA
-488 DINAGVNVAGALAP
+488 DINASVNVAGALAP
-502 TWRVDAD
+502 AWRVDAD

-514 SRLLNQPL
+514 SRLFDQAL
-522 SGQGKLHAD
+522 SGEGKLHAD

-536 GIDADLALGQNTVA
+536 GIDASLALGQNTAA
-550 LNGAF
+550 LKGAF
-555 GGPKDRLQWRLD
+555 GGAGDRLTWRLD
-567 GRQLSAVRSDLYG
+567 GRQLSAARSDLYG
-580 AVTAN
+580 AINAS
-585 GVATGTMAAP
+585 GVATGTMQAP
-595 RTTFEVNANGLGWVA
+595 RTTFEVNADNLGWVA

-625 AWLAGGEGARFV
+625 AWLAGSEGARFV
-637 EAKLSGAM
+637 EAKVSGTA

-659 SINGAFDASGR
+659 WINGSFDASGR
-670 SGADWRGAVDL
+670 SGADWRGALDL
-681 RVQDSTLSDSPLW
+681 RVQDSTLSNSPLW

-702 RRHISNADVD
+702 RRHVSNADVD

-717 NVVAAKGSFG
+717 NLVAAKGSFG

-733 GWRID
+733 AWRID
-738 APQLAALGPDFGGV
+738 APQLAALGQDYGGL

-764 APSFSAALE
+764 TPSLTAALE
-773 GQNLLLLGT
+773 GQNLRLMGT
-782 HSIRALR
+782 HNIRSLR
-789 ANANLGSGRGARDAL
+789 ASANIGSGRGARDAI
-804 ASDIQ
+804 ATDIQ
-809 VTDYA
+809 VLDYV
-814 SGTGEDATRVA
+814 SGETRVA

-836 AHTLRAAATGE
+836 AHTLRAAAVGDA
-847 GFDANLVVNGGW
+847 FDANVEVRGGLK
-859 SGDTW
+859 GDTW
-864 SGTLSALQN
+864 SGTLAAMQN
-873 RGRYAMQLQAP
+873 RGRYAMTLQAP
-884 VPLRISG
+884 VPLTIAGPR
-891 EEGSGVMGLAKPQN
+891 GSGVMGLAKPES
-905 IAFNGAVIRLPAGSI
+905 IAFNGAVVRLPAGSV

-941 PLTYLSQFSPAI
+941 PLTYLAQFSPAI

-958 GDLTLGAKWALD
+958 GDLTLGAQWALD
-970 LRTASATG
+970 LRTATATG

-996 IAGGDQPVPLGLRTF
+996 IAGGDSPVPLGLRTLD
-1011 EARADVVGSSLQV
+1011 ARADVTGGALRVKV
-1024 RLNLDGTRTGS
+1024 ALDGTRTGTAS
-1035 ANVDATAQLLQGRL
+1035 VEGSAQLIQGRL
-1049 DRDSPLRM
+1049 DRDSPMRM

-1074 QTGLELDGALRLA
+1074 QSGLELDGALRLA

-1099 DGSLQGDR
+1099 DGSVQGDK

-1122 ELRAG
+1122 ELRAN
-1127 LAGDQLQLQ
+1127 LAGDQLNLQ

-1148 ADGFLRFSSGLAAAD
+1148 ADGSLRFSSGLAAAD

-1187 SLVRDAERF
+1187 SLVRDSERF

-1233 VPSNKKEELP
+1233 VASNRKEELP
-1243 LSIDLRADLGDEFRL
+1243 LTIDLRADLGEEFKL

-1272 MRKVGAGAPRVNG
+1272 VRKVGAGAPRVNG

-1299 KLAIRRAVITFSGP
+1299 KLAIERAVITFSGP

-1325 ERPEGE
+1325 KRPEGE

-1339 AGVQVRGTAQS
+1339 AGVRVRGTAQS
-1350 PEARLVSTPNVSDS
+1350 PQAQLVSTPNVPDS

-1390 AGALLG
+1390 AAALLG

-1416 LGLKQAGGNAT
+1416 LGLKQANGTAT
-1427 GLEGTVVTVGK
+1427 GLESTVVTVGK
-1438 RISSRTYL
+1438 RISSRAYL

-1459 RLRYKWTPKITLQFQ
+1459 RLRYKWSPKITLQFQ

>member
-1 MDTNDNTP
+1 MDTNDTS
-9 DKTPAPAPEKKARRW
+9 TEQAPAPAQPKPRRW

-31 VAVTGVLVGG
+31 VVVTGVLVGG
-41 TLWYLGPETTLQM
+41 TLWYLGRETTLQM
-54 IAQKVAA
+54 IAQRVAA
-61 STGGKLTLTGVRG
+61 STGGKLTITGVRG
-74 SLYGAMYIERVVWRT
+74 SLYGAMTIDRIVWRT

-96 NKINLQWSPAQIV
+96 NKINLHWSPSQIV

-118 HAASL
+118 HAATL
-123 RVETLKESEERSTM
+123 RVETLKETEERSPM

-143 PFAVSID
+143 PFPVSID
-150 DARLNRATFINQ
+150 DARLNRATFVNQ
-162 GAETHIDNIRLRLE
+162 GVEAHIDNIRLRVS
-176 GNKQR
+176 GDKQR

-195 VAGAGSIGAQRP
+195 VAAAGSIQAQRP

-212 TASLTQSQAV
+212 TASLTQSQAKADGGV
-222 AGARAAQ
+222 TSRAAQ
-229 LRLKVG
+229 LRLKLG

-240 TLVAATG
+240 TLVDASG
-247 QAGRAVGDAHFTL
+247 QAGRAVGDARFVL

-284 PSLPTADLTFAI
+284 PALPTADLTFAI

-301 TNRNISGSVNIT
+301 EKRNISGRVDIT

-330 MRGQLGGNLSA
+330 MRGQLGGNLEA
-341 LQVSDVLVD
+341 LQVSDVLMD
-350 FGKAGRFTGTG
+350 FGAAGRFTGTG
-361 GVQRGKDEPG
+361 GVQRDKDEEG
-371 QSAGG
+371 L
-376 IGTARFTLHTDRFD
+376 GTARFTLHTDRFD
-390 LKGIHSTMKPTSIRG
+390 LKGIHSAMKPTAIRG

-441 VREARLSSGSSR
+441 VREARLSSGGSR
-453 VDVSGSMNL
+453 VDVTGSMNL
-462 LEDKAFK
+462 LENKDFK
-469 ASATASRF
+469 ASAAASRF

-488 DINAGVNVAGALAP
+488 DINASVNVAGALAP
-502 TWRVDAD
+502 AWRVDAD

-522 SGQGKLHAD
+522 SGEGKLHAI
-531 AKRIS
+531 AARIS
-536 GIDADLALGQNTVA
+536 GIDADLTLGQNTMA

-555 GGPKDRLQWRLD
+555 GGAGDRLQWRVD

-610 AQRKNANGSLRASGE
+610 AQRKNAGGSLRASGE
-625 AWLAGGEGARFV
+625 AWLAGSEGARFV
-637 EAKLSGAM
+637 QARMSGVM

-681 RVQDSTLSDSPLW
+681 RVQDSTLSNSPLW
-694 GHAKLTAD
+694 GHARLTAD
-702 RRHISNADVD
+702 RRHVSNADVD

-717 NVVAAKGSFG
+717 NLVAAKGSFG
-727 LGADQL
+727 AGNDQL
-733 GWRID
+733 NWRID
-738 APQLAALGPDFGGV
+738 APQLAALGPDFAGV

-764 APSFSAALE
+764 APSVSAALE
-773 GQNLLLLGT
+773 GQNLRLLGT
-782 HSIRALR
+782 HSIRSLR

-809 VTDYA
+809 VTEYT
-814 SGTGEDATRVA
+814 SGDTRVA
-825 SASLKTEGTRG
+825 SASLRTEGTRG
-836 AHTLRAAATGE
+836 AHTLRAAAVGDA
-847 GFDANLVVNGGW
+847 FDANLEVRGGW
-859 SGDTW
+859 SGNTW
-864 SGTLSALQN
+864 NGTLAALQN
-873 RGRYAMQLQAP
+873 RGRYAMALQAP

-891 EEGSGVMGLAKPQN
+891 APGSGVMGLAKPQN
-905 IAFNGAVIRLPAGSI
+905 ITFNGAVIRLPAGSI
-920 TVDSLVKNG
+920 TIDSLVKNG

-941 PLTYLSQFSPAI
+941 PLTYLAQFSPAI
-953 RDNAR
+953 ADNAR
-958 GDLTLGAKWALD
+958 GDLTLGARWELD

-978 GAPALDGM
+978 AAPALDGM

-996 IAGGDQPVPLGLRTF
+996 IAGGDRPVPLGLRTF
-1011 EARADVVGSSLQV
+1011 EARADVVGSSLRV
-1024 RLNLDGTRTGS
+1024 DVNLDGTRTGT
-1035 ANVDATAQLLQGRL
+1035 AKVDATAQLLQGRL
-1049 DRDSPLRM
+1049 ERDSPMRM
-1057 TANANMGSIAW
+1057 TASADMGSIAW

-1074 QTGLELDGALRLA
+1074 QSGLELDGALRLA
-1087 LTGSGTIGTPRL
+1087 LQGSGTIGTPRL
-1099 DGSLQGDR
+1099 DGSVQGDN

-1122 ELRAG
+1122 QLRAS
-1127 LAGDQLQLQ
+1127 LAGDRLQLQ

-1148 ADGFLRFSSGLAAAD
+1148 ADGFLRFSDGLAAAD
-1163 LRLTLDKLEAL
+1163 LRLSLDKLEAL

-1181 VLSGKA
+1181 VVSGKA
-1187 SLVRDAERF
+1187 SLVRNAERF
-1196 ALEGNVRADRALIEF
+1196 AIEGDVRADRALIEF
-1211 APQGRPTMSD
+1211 APQGRPTMSE

-1233 VPSNKKEELP
+1233 VASNKKQELP
-1243 LSIDLRADLGDEFRL
+1243 LTIDLRADLGDQFRL

-1264 ATLAGNVR
+1264 ATLAGSVR

-1285 TIRAVEGDYAAYGQ
+1285 TIRAVEGDYEAYGQ
-1299 KLAIRRAVITFSGP
+1299 KLDIRRAVITFSGP

-1318 LDVLAVR
+1318 IDVLAVR
-1325 ERPEGE
+1325 AQPEGE
-1331 QLSETNVE
+1331 QLTESNVE
-1339 AGVQVRGTAQS
+1339 AGVQVRGTAQA
-1350 PEARLVSTPNVSDS
+1350 PQARLVSTPNVPDS
-1364 EKLSWLVLGHGMEGT
+1364 EKLSWLVLGRGMEGT
-1379 SGNEKDVLAAA
+1379 SGNERDVLAAA
-1390 AGALLG
+1390 GAALLG

-1416 LGLKQAGGNAT
+1416 LGLRQADGGT
-1427 GLEGTVVTVGK
+1427 GGLADTVVTVGK

-1459 RLRYKWTPKITLQFQ
+1459 RLRYKWTPRITLQFQ
-1474 TGTNTALDVLYS
+1474 TGTNTALDILYA

>member
-9 DKTPAPAPEKKARRW
+9 APAQEPAHKPRRW

-31 VAVTGVLVGG
+31 VVVTGVIVGG
-41 TLWYLGPETTLQM
+41 TLWYLGRETTLQM
-54 IAQKVAA
+54 IAQRVAA

-74 SLYGAMYIERVVWRT
+74 SLYGAMTIERIVWRT

-96 NKINLQWSPAQIV
+96 NKISLNWSPGQIV
-109 SRGILVDRL
+109 SRGILVDTL
-118 HAASL
+118 HAANL
-123 RVETLKESEERSTM
+123 RVETLKESDEPSTM
-137 PAKLAP
+137 PVKLAP
-143 PFAVSID
+143 PFPVSID
-150 DARLNRATFINQ
+150 DARLNRATFVSK

-181 WQLRD
+181 WQVRD
-186 AAAVTPWGD
+186 GAAVTPWGD
-195 VAGAGSIGAQRP
+195 VAANGSIGAQRP
-207 FKLDA
+207 FKMDA
-212 TASLTQSQAV
+212 TASLTQSQAK

-235 GDLET
+235 GDLEN
-240 TLVAATG
+240 TLVDATG
-247 QAGRAVGDAHFTL
+247 QAGRAVGDAHFVL

-284 PSLPTADLTFAI
+284 PALPTADLTFAI

-301 TNRNISGSVNIT
+301 AKRNISGSVDIT

-319 TIDQQRLPLRS
+319 TIDQQRLPLRL

-341 LQVSDVLVD
+341 LQVSDVLMD
-350 FGKAGRFTGTG
+350 FGAAGRFTGTG
-361 GVQRGKDEPG
+361 GVARGKDEE
-371 QSAGG
+371 G

-405 DIQVTNAGNTQTLQA
+405 DIQVTNAGTTQTLQA

-441 VREARLSSGSSR
+441 VKEARLSSGSSR
-453 VDVSGSMNL
+453 VDVTGSMNL
-462 LEDKAFK
+462 LKDKAFK
-469 ASATASRF
+469 ASASASRF
-477 NPADFGDFPEA
+477 NPADFGDFPAA
-488 DINAGVNVAGALAP
+488 DINAGINVAGALAP
-502 TWRVDAD
+502 AWRVDAD
-509 FAVRR
+509 FTVRR
-514 SRLLNQPL
+514 SRLMNQAL
-522 SGQGKLHAD
+522 SGTGKLHAD

-536 GIDADLALGQNTVA
+536 GIDADLALGQNTV
-550 LNGAF
+550 LLSGAF
-555 GGPKDRLQWRLD
+555 GGAGDKLQWRLD
-567 GRQLSAVRSDLYG
+567 GRQLSALRSDLYG

-585 GVATGTMAAP
+585 GVATGSMAAP

-610 AQRKNANGSLRASGE
+610 AQRKNAGGSLRASGE

-637 EAKLSGAM
+637 EAKMSGAM

-670 SGADWRGAVDL
+670 SGADWRGALDL
-681 RVQDSTLSDSPLW
+681 RVQDSTLSNSPLW

-702 RRHISNADVD
+702 RRHVSNADVD

-717 NVVAAKGSFG
+717 NVLAAKGSFG
-727 LGADQL
+727 AGSDQL
-733 GWRID
+733 AWRID
-738 APQLAALGPDFGGV
+738 APQLAALGPDFSGV

-773 GQNLLLLGT
+773 GQNLRLLT
-782 HSIRALR
+782 HNIRSLR

-804 ASDIQ
+804 ASDIL
-809 VTDYA
+809 VTDYV
-814 SGTGEDATRVA
+814 SGETRVA

-836 AHTLRAAATGE
+836 AHTLRAAAVGE
-847 GFDANLVVNGGW
+847 AFDANVELRG
-859 SGDTW
+859 SLAGDTW
-864 SGTLSALQN
+864 NGTLAALQN
-873 RGRYAMQLQAP
+873 RGRYAMALQAP
-884 VPLRISG
+884 VPLLVKG
-891 EEGSGVMGLAKPQN
+891 APGSGVMGLAKPQN
-905 IAFNGAVIRLPAGSI
+905 IAFNGAVVKLPAGSI

-941 PLTYLSQFSPAI
+941 PLTYLSQFSPTIA
-953 RDNAR
+953 DNAR
-958 GDLTLGAKWALD
+958 GDLTLGAQWALD

-996 IAGGDQPVPLGLRTF
+996 IAGGDQPVPLGLRTLD
-1011 EARADVVGSSLQV
+1011 ARADVVGSSLRV
-1024 RLNLDGTRTGS
+1024 RMNLDGARTGS
-1035 ANVDATAQLLQGRL
+1035 ANLEASAQLLQGRL
-1049 DRDSPLRM
+1049 DRDSPMRM

-1074 QTGLELDGALRLA
+1074 QSGLELDGALRLA

-1099 DGSLQGDR
+1099 DGSVQGDK

-1148 ADGFLRFSSGLAAAD
+1148 AEGFLRFSSGLAAAD
-1163 LRLTLDKLEAL
+1163 LRLSLDKLEAL

-1211 APQGRPTMSD
+1211 APQGRPTMSE
-1221 DVIVLGQGGAKP
+1221 DVIVLGQGGARP
-1233 VPSNKKEELP
+1233 VASNKKEELP
-1243 LSIDLRADLGDEFRL
+1243 LTIDLRADLGDEFKL

-1264 ATLAGNVR
+1264 ANLAGNVR
-1272 MRKVGAGAPRVNG
+1272 VRKVGAGAPRVNG

-1299 KLAIRRAVITFSGP
+1299 KLAIRRAVITFSGA

-1331 QLSETNVE
+1331 QLSDTNVE

-1350 PEARLVSTPNVSDS
+1350 PQARLVSTPNVPDS

-1390 AGALLG
+1390 AAALLG

-1416 LGLKQAGGNAT
+1416 LGLKQANGGGG